1 MTSLAEQLKR
11 LALPQNDP
19 SLLDRSE
26 VASLLFTCKE
36 AATIDRDTFFAIGC
50 TGLEELMGIDP
61 SFEEFQSSL
70 FSSTSKGLERS
81 VQTKAVNQQL
91 NKSISL
97 FLIHLSPYFMLKP
110 AQKCLEWL
118 IHRFHIHLYNQD
130 SLIGCVL
137 PYHETNL
144 FVRVIQLLDIKNPTH
159 KWHWMDPIRKP
170 GVPLAR
176 GTVITHCYKDLDFM
190 DFICRLVAKSVKVFS
205 ECPSN
210 SAQLRVLLVF
220 YASTIVS
227 ALGAAEKITDT
238 MVSLLLPYVQKGLK
252 SSVQDYR
259 AATYMIIC
267 QMTVKVTVETSLVH
281 SLMVQIS
288 KTLFKMPSLI
298 RDGLACLNL
307 LLQTQ
312 NGDKLGKKP
321 FNYLCETPE
330 LVALLQGLSAGY
342 DISPLLR
349 YLLPHL
355 VHTIMKSDTEEQEE
369 SEETENSI
377 YIKHL
382 QAVLETI
389 PLEKD
394 LDSLLASK
402 FLEEFISCGT
412 EIESNPTK
420 MAVLNQ
426 KILPLIRLLERKYPK
441 ALDSVLEKHLED
453 CTDEADQNLFHQ
465 FISLSLSCGKYKFLE
480 VSDTSLLLSLNHP
493 QPAVRVLALQHLKDV
508 IETSKEGFDQAFIEE
523 AIFGRLKDDNRDV
536 VMSALSS
543 LEIFR
548 KQVKPEVIVSNLLNI
563 FQKADLSKDGKYKV
577 LERAVKILVKEE
589 ILKEKKE
596 LLDAAVM
603 QLLPFMIV
611 TNANSKS
618 SDWKMAVCLLES
630 DLCSLHPLLK
640 GWPEVA
646 LEEAIKTTKS
656 AELVGVANEKI
667 ILLLSGNLTSGDPS
681 LLLQMVDDLILVAET
696 ESDSVRQ
703 KVTTHIIGSVLVQCC
718 CNTQMKE
725 NYFPVA
731 IRIFRFLDKKIQNLR
746 TCEPAEET
754 SLNWSVETVEE
765 TLVPKDLLSAYIEKL
780 SCDETAH
787 AEESAMVLFLLKNF
801 INGLKPPLSFSK
813 EESWWNPESLNPDS
827 RDYLHLLLGL
837 FDLLVSGASEGSD
850 ALQYRALMNLL
861 FKVHLKD
868 SEVLFKFLSIL
879 WTYSYN
885 LSNQLNYEVSAMLQ
899 TQALYIGYALLES
912 QTNQKKKQLLSPSS
926 PVVISLLINLGSP
939 VSEVRRAALNCL
951 HSLRGIKESLFYP
964 VLHHLEQKTE
974 EIVSDPTYIAQ
985 IIGTLFE
992 ELETQPK
999 QKSQKKKM
1007 LEALEN
1013 ILDCVQSPIFPSYI
1027 ARNLLKILH
1036 EIHGEMVLSHLLP
1049 ALDRLLEKVSN
1060 KHEAILKDEVILLH
1074 LILGKFNE
1082 YSATLLCKNQQSL
1095 DLFIKSL
1102 HADKKIYE
1110 EIPAFQITALGQIT
1124 KPFFAALSDGMVQ
1137 QKLLKVLFD
1146 LLLNCKNPLCAQTI
1160 SSVFK
1165 GITVCAEQIV
1175 KELEPPKKTKSLAT
1189 VQQTR
1194 RQKMQQQRKPQDA
1207 ELAPETNHLS
1217 WQRVM
1222 LILELLQHKKK
1233 LRRPQALVPALFNL
1247 LSRCLEPMASEE
1259 ENMEYT
1265 KQLILSCLL
1274 NICQKLSSDGSK
1286 VPADVLDKEKF
1297 NVELIVQCIRISK
1310 MPQTHHHALLLL
1322 GAVAGMFPDKVLHNI
1337 MPIFTFMGANVL
1349 RLDDT
1354 YTFQVINKTVQ
1365 MVIPALIQD
1374 KVLHNIMPIFTFMG
1388 ANVLRL
1394 DDTYTFQ
1401 VINKTVQMVIPAL
1414 IQAED
1419 SDLSESSGGVEEV
1432 VIKIIRVF
1440 VDALPHVPE
1449 HRRLPILSQLITT
1462 VGGDKFLWVLLVLLF
1477 EQYVTKTVTATSS
1490 TDKDAVLEADTE
1502 FWISICCEFNVRS
1515 QLQSV
1520 MKIIQYLTELPENK
1534 EDDPEIKKLRTC
1546 KTKPKNQDG
1555 QLFNVESHSDKQLRH
1570 FKFLSVSFMSQL
1582 LSSQSFVKKI
1592 VEYEGREE
1600 LQELEQR
1607 LLEEVLH
1614 YINTVASS
1622 VEGNVDKPTAKFW
1635 RVLLSKCYDMLDK
1648 VNALLPTETFI
1659 PVIGG
1664 LMMNQLPSVRR
1675 KAMDLLNNKVQQRTK
1690 WQKSQ
1695 ILQLLE
1701 LVPELIAIVKCRR
1714 KEEEE
1719 EQAINRQTALFSLKL
1734 LCKGFGTENPAPF
1747 VPVLKTAIDL
1757 ISSEKEE
1764 KNVMGSALLCIAE
1777 VTCTLKAQV
1786 IPQLPRLMPALLK
1799 TLKSKKE
1806 LVSNEIYLLSAIT
1819 ALLKVAETLPH
1830 FLSPYLLECLLQ
1842 VVRLEKIVAEFGP
1855 SSQISVRVSTLKT
1868 ILATRLAPRI
1878 LLPAVT
1884 KCYSEVLHTRK
1895 NCLGPLMNILK
1906 EHIAGMEKE
1915 HLISH
1920 QPELTAF
1927 FMKVLDFRT
1936 EHAEDDLEEVG
1947 KIEAYIIDCLISM
1960 VMKLSEASFRPLFF
1974 KLFDWSK
1981 TEATLRDRLLTFH
1994 RIADCIADKLKGLF
2008 TLFAGHLVKPF
2019 AETLNQVNISKTD
2032 EAFFDSDNNTEKS
2045 CLLLQ
2050 FTMDCLHKL
2059 FLFDTQKFL
2068 SKERAETL
2076 MQPLVD
2082 QLENVLG
2089 GDEKFQERVT
2099 AHLIPCIAQFS
2110 VAMADDSLWK
2120 PLNYQILLKTRHNSP
2135 KVRFAALLALIEVA
2149 QKLKENYLVLL
2160 PESIPFLA
2168 ELMEDECEEVEQQC
2182 QKTIQQL
2189 EVILGEPLQSYF

>member
-11 LALPQNDP
+11 LALPQSDA

-26 VASLLFTCKE
+26 VASLLFNCKE
-36 AATIDRDTFFAIGC
+36 AAAIDRDTFFAIGC

-61 SFEEFQSSL
+61 AFETFQSSL
-70 FSSTSKGLERS
+70 FSSMSKGLERS
-81 VQTKAVNQQL
+81 VQSKAVNQEL
-91 NKSISL
+91 NKNISL

-137 PYHETNL
+137 PYHETKL
-144 FVRVIQLLDIKNPTH
+144 FVRVIQLLDIKSPTH

-176 GTVITHCYKDLDFM
+176 GTVVTHCYKDLDFM

-205 ECPSN
+205 EYPGN

-238 MVSLLLPYVQKGLK
+238 IVSKLLPYIQKGLK
-252 SSVQDYR
+252 SSIQDYR

-281 SLMVQIS
+281 SLMLQIS
-288 KTLFKMPSLI
+288 KTLSKVPSLV
-298 RDGLACLNL
+298 RDGVACLNL

-312 NGDKLGKKP
+312 KGDKLGKKP
-321 FNYLCETPE
+321 FNYLCKTPE
-330 LVALLQGLSAGY
+330 LVTLLQGLSADY

-349 YLLPHL
+349 YLLPHF
-355 VHTIMKSDTEEQEE
+355 VCTIMKSETEEQEE
-369 SEETENSI
+369 SEDADNQI
-377 YIKHL
+377 YIRHL
-382 QAVLETI
+382 EAILQSI

-394 LDSLLASK
+394 LDQLLASK
-402 FLEEFISCGT
+402 FLEEFISYGT
-412 EIESNPTK
+412 EIESDPTK
-420 MAVLNQ
+420 MAAVNQ

-480 VSDTSLLLSLNHP
+480 DSGTSLLLSLNHP

-508 IETSKEGFDQAFIEE
+508 FETSKEGFDQSFIE
-523 AIFGRLKDDNRDV
+523 AAVFDRLKDDNRDV
-536 VMSALSS
+536 VMSALGS
-543 LEIFR
+543 LDVFR
-548 KQVKPEVIVSNLLNI
+548 KQVNPEILVSSLLNI
-563 FQKADLSKDGKYKV
+563 FQRADLSKDGKWYKV
-577 LERAVKILVKEE
+577 LERAVNILVKEE
-589 ILKEKKE
+589 VLKEKKE
-596 LLDAAVM
+596 LLDEAVM
-603 QLLPFMIV
+603 RLLPFMLI

-618 SDWKMAVCLLES
+618 SDWKMAVCLSES

-640 GWPEVA
+640 GWPEA
-646 LEEAIKTTKS
+646 LEEAIKSSKS
-656 AELVGVANEKI
+656 AELIGVASKKMVQLFSENMA
-667 ILLLSGNLTSGDPS
+667 SGYPAS
-681 LLLQMVDDLILVAET
+681 LLQMVDDLVLVAET

-703 KVTTHIIGSVLVQCC
+703 KVATHIIGSVLVQCC
-718 CNTQMKE
+718 CNTQVKE
-725 NYFPVA
+725 SYLSMA
-731 IRIFRFLDKKIQNLR
+731 IKVFCFLDKKIKNLR
-746 TCEPAEET
+746 SCDAAEET
-754 SLNWSVETVEE
+754 PLNWSVETTEE
-765 TLVPKDLLSAYIEKL
+765 TLVPKDLLTAYIEKL
-780 SCDETAH
+780 NSDQTAH
-787 AEESAMVLFLLKNF
+787 AEESAMLLFLLKNF
-801 INGLKPPLSFSK
+801 INGLKPPLSFPK
-813 EESWWNPESLNPDS
+813 EETWWNPESLNQDS
-827 RDYLHLLLGL
+827 KDYLHLLLGL
-837 FDLLVSGASEGSD
+837 FDLLVCGASEGSD
-850 ALQYRALMNLL
+850 AVQYRALMNLL
-861 FKVHLKD
+861 LKVHLKD
-868 SEVLFKFLSIL
+868 SEYFFKFLSIL

-885 LSNQLNYEVSAMLQ
+885 LSNHLNYEVSAMLQ

-912 QTNQKKKQLLSPSS
+912 QTYQKKKQLLSPSS

-951 HSLRGIKESLFYP
+951 HSMRGVKESLFHP
-964 VLHHLEQKTE
+964 VLQHLEQKTE
-974 EIVSDPTYIAQ
+974 EIISDPTYITQ
-985 IIGTLFE
+985 IMESLFE

-999 QKSQKKKM
+999 QKSQKKKL
-1007 LEALEN
+1007 LEPLES
-1013 ILDCVQSPIFPSYI
+1013 ILDCVQNPVFPSYI

-1036 EIHGEMVLSHLLP
+1036 EVHGEMILSHLLP
-1049 ALDRLLEKVSN
+1049 ALDRLLEKVFE
-1060 KHEAILKDEVILLH
+1060 KPEAMLKDEVILLH

-1102 HADKKIYE
+1102 HAAKKIYE
-1110 EIPAFQITALGQIT
+1110 EIPPFQITALGQIT
-1124 KPFFAALSDGMVQ
+1124 KPFFAAVSDGMVQ
-1137 QKLLKVLFD
+1137 QKLLKILFD

-1165 GITVCAEQIV
+1165 GISVCAEQIV
-1175 KELEPPKKTKSLAT
+1175 RELELPEKTKSPAT

-1207 ELAPETNHLS
+1207 ELALETSHFS

-1233 LRRPQALVPALFNL
+1233 LKRPQALVPVLFNL
-1247 LSRCLEPMASEE
+1247 LSRCLEPTASEE

-1274 NICQKLSSDGSK
+1274 NVCQKLSSDGSK
-1286 VPADVLDKEKF
+1286 IPADVLDKEKF

-1365 MVIPALIQD
+1365 MVIPALIQ
-1374 KVLHNIMPIFTFMG
+1374 
-1388 ANVLRL
+1388 
-1394 DDTYTFQ
+1394 
-1401 VINKTVQMVIPAL
+1401 
-1414 IQAED
+1414 AED
-1419 SDLSESSGGVEEV
+1419 SDLSESSGSVEEV

-1449 HRRLPILSQLITT
+1449 HRRLPILTQLITT
-1462 VGGDKFLWVLLVLLF
+1462 VGGDRFLWVLLVLLF
-1477 EQYVTKTVTATSS
+1477 EQYVTKTVTAASS

-1515 QLQSV
+1515 QFQSM
-1520 MKIIQYLTELPENK
+1520 MKIIQYLAELPENK
-1534 EDDPEIKKLRTC
+1534 EDDPGPKQSRTC
-1546 KTKPKNQDG
+1546 KTKLKSQDG

-1582 LSSQSFVKKI
+1582 LSSQSFVKQI
-1592 VEYEGREE
+1592 VECDETEE

-1607 LLEEVLH
+1607 LLEDVLR

-1635 RVLLSKCYDMLDK
+1635 RVLLSKSYDMLDK

-1659 PVIGG
+1659 PVIRG
-1664 LMMNQLPSVRR
+1664 LMTNQLPSVRR

-1701 LVPELIAIVKCRR
+1701 LIPELIAIVHCKR

-1734 LCKGFGTENPAPF
+1734 LCKGFGTENPVPF
-1747 VPVLKTAIDL
+1747 IPVLKTAIDL

-1764 KNVMGSALLCIAE
+1764 RNVMGSALLCIAE
-1777 VTCTLKAQV
+1777 VTCTLKAQA

-1799 TLKSKKE
+1799 TLKNKKE

-1819 ALLKVAETLPH
+1819 ALLKVAETLAH
-1830 FLSPYLLECLLQ
+1830 FLSPYLLDCLLQ
-1842 VVRLEKIVAEFGP
+1842 IVRLEKIAVEFGP
-1855 SSQISVRVSTLKT
+1855 TSQISLRVTSLKT

-1884 KCYSEVLHTRK
+1884 KCYSEVANTRK
-1895 NCLGPLMNILK
+1895 NCLGSLMNILK
-1906 EHIAGMEKE
+1906 EHIVVMEKE
-1915 HLISH
+1915 NLISH
-1920 QPELTAF
+1920 QSELTAF
-1927 FMKVLDFRT
+1927 FMKALDFRT
-1936 EHAEDDLEEVG
+1936 EHAQDDLEEVG
-1947 KIEAYIIDCLISM
+1947 KTEACIIDCLLSM

-1974 KLFDWSK
+1974 KLFDWSR
-1981 TEATLRDRLLTFH
+1981 TESTLKDRLLTFH

-2032 EAFFDSDNNTEKS
+2032 EAFFDSENTTEKS

-2050 FTMDCLHKL
+2050 FTLDCLYKL

-2076 MQPLVD
+2076 MMPLVD
-2082 QLENVLG
+2082 QLENMLG
-2089 GDEKFQERVT
+2089 GDETFQERVT

-2120 PLNYQILLKTRHNSP
+2120 PLNYQILLKMRHSSAKMN
-2135 KVRFAALLALIEVA
+2135 VR
-2149 QKLKENYLVLL
+2149 KLKSSVRRQFNNWKSFWENHYKAT
-2160 PESIPFLA
+2160 SKIIPFIFRFCWNGVSFTHA
-2168 ELMEDECEEVEQQC
+2168 SVRSKPPD
-2182 QKTIQQL
+2182 
-2189 EVILGEPLQSYF
+2189 

>member
-11 LALPQNDP
+11 LALPQTDP
-19 SLLDRSE
+19 SLLSRSE
-26 VASLLFTCKE
+26 AASLLFSSKE
-36 AATIDRDTFFAIGC
+36 AAGIDRDTFFAIGC

-61 SFEEFQSSL
+61 SFEVFQSSL
-70 FSSTSKGLERS
+70 FSSVSKGLERS
-81 VQTKAVNQQL
+81 VQSKAVNQEL
-91 NKSISL
+91 NKNISL

-137 PYHETNL
+137 PYHETKL
-144 FVRVIQLLDIKNPTH
+144 FVRVIQLLDIKSPTH

-190 DFICRLVAKSVKVFS
+190 DFICRLAAKSVKVFS
-205 ECPSN
+205 ECPGN

-238 MVSLLLPYVQKGLK
+238 MVSMLLPYIQKGLK

-281 SLMVQIS
+281 SLMLQIS
-288 KTLFKMPSLI
+288 KTLSKLPSLA
-298 RDGLACLNL
+298 RDGVACLNL

-312 NGDKLGKKP
+312 KGDKLGKKP
-321 FNYLCETPE
+321 FNYLCKTPE
-330 LVALLQGLSAGY
+330 MITILQGLSAGY

-355 VHTIMKSDTEEQEE
+355 VCTVMRSDTEEQEE
-369 SEETENSI
+369 SEETENQI
-377 YIKHL
+377 YIRHL
-382 QAVLETI
+382 EAIIQSI

-394 LDSLLASK
+394 LDHLLASK

-412 EIESNPTK
+412 EMESDPTK
-420 MAVLNQ
+420 MAALNQ
-426 KILPLIRLLERKYPK
+426 KMLPLIRLLERKYPK

-453 CTDEADQNLFHQ
+453 CADEADQNLFHQ

-480 VSDTSLLLSLNHP
+480 DSDTSLLLSLNHP

-508 IETSKEGFDQAFIEE
+508 IETSKEGFDQSFIEE

-548 KQVKPEVIVSNLLNI
+548 EQVNPEVVVSSLLNI
-563 FQKADLSKDGKYKV
+563 FQRADLSKDGKWYVYAFFQYKV
-577 LERAVKILVKEE
+577 LERATKILVKEE

-596 LLDAAVM
+596 LLDEAVM
-603 QLLPFMIV
+603 RLLPFMVI
-611 TNANSKS
+611 TNTNSKS
-618 SDWKMAVCLLES
+618 SDWKMTICLSES

-640 GWPEVA
+640 GWPED
-646 LEEAIKTTKS
+646 LEEAIKSSKS
-656 AELVGVANEKI
+656 AELIGVANKKM
-667 ILLLSGNLTSGDPS
+667 ILLFSKNMISGDSS

-725 NYFPVA
+725 SYFSVA
-731 IRIFRFLDKKIQNLR
+731 IRVFRFLDKKIKSLR
-746 TCEPAEET
+746 ACDPAEET
-754 SLNWSVETVEE
+754 PLNWSVETTEE
-765 TLVPKDLLSAYIEKL
+765 TLVPNDLLTAYIEKL
-780 SCDETAH
+780 NSDQAAY
-787 AEESAMVLFLLKNF
+787 AEESAMFLFLLKNF
-801 INGLKPPLSFSK
+801 ISGLKPPLSFSK
-813 EESWWNPESLNPDS
+813 EETWWNPESLNQDS
-827 RDYLHLLLGL
+827 QDYLHLLLGL
-837 FDLLVSGASEGSD
+837 FDLLVCGASEGSN

-861 FKVHLKD
+861 LKVHLKD
-868 SEVLFKFLSIL
+868 SEILFKFLSIL
-879 WTYSYN
+879 WTHSYN
-885 LSNQLNYEVSAMLQ
+885 LSNHLNYEVSAMLQ

-912 QTNQKKKQLLSPSS
+912 QTYQKKKQLLSPSS
-926 PVVISLLINLGSP
+926 PVVVSLLINLGSP

-951 HSLRGIKESLFYP
+951 HSLRGIKESVFHP
-964 VLHHLEQKTE
+964 VLQHLEQKTE
-974 EIVSDPTYIAQ
+974 EIISDPTYITQ
-985 IIGTLFE
+985 VMEGLFE

-999 QKSQKKKM
+999 QKSQKKK
-1007 LEALEN
+1007 LSEALES
-1013 ILDCVQSPIFPSYI
+1013 ILDSIQNPIFPSYI
-1027 ARNLLKILH
+1027 ARHLMKILR
-1036 EIHGEMVLSHLLP
+1036 EVHGEMILSHLLP
-1049 ALDRLLEKVSN
+1049 ALDRLLEKVFQ
-1060 KHEAILKDEVILLH
+1060 KPEAMLKDEVVLLH
-1074 LILGKFNE
+1074 LILGQFNE
-1082 YSATLLCKNQQSL
+1082 YSATLLCKNEQSL
-1095 DLFIKSL
+1095 NLFIKSL
-1102 HADKKIYE
+1102 HAAKKIYE
-1110 EIPAFQITALGQIT
+1110 EIPPFQITALGQIT
-1124 KPFFAALSDGMVQ
+1124 KPFFAAVSDGMVQ

-1165 GITVCAEQIV
+1165 GISVCAEQIV
-1175 KELEPPKKTKSLAT
+1175 RELEPPEKAKGLGT

-1207 ELAPETNHLS
+1207 ELAPETSHFS

-1233 LRRPQALVPALFNL
+1233 LRRPQALVPTLFNL
-1247 LSRCLEPMASEE
+1247 LSRCLEPLASEE

-1274 NICQKLSSDGSK
+1274 NICQKLSSEGSK
-1286 VPADVLDKEKF
+1286 IPADILDKEKF
-1297 NVELIVQCIRISK
+1297 NVEVIVQCIRISK

-1365 MVIPALIQD
+1365 MVIPALIQ
-1374 KVLHNIMPIFTFMG
+1374 
-1388 ANVLRL
+1388 
-1394 DDTYTFQ
+1394 
-1401 VINKTVQMVIPAL
+1401 
-1414 IQAED
+1414 AED
-1419 SDLSESSGGVEEV
+1419 SDLSESSGSVEEV
-1432 VIKIIRVF
+1432 VIKIVRVF

-1449 HRRLPILSQLITT
+1449 HRRLPILAQLITT

-1502 FWISICCEFNVRS
+1502 FWISICCEFNVQS
-1515 QLQSV
+1515 QFESM
-1520 MKIIQYLTELPENK
+1520 MKIIQYLTGLPENK
-1534 EDDPEIKKLRTC
+1534 EDDPGPKKSRTC
-1546 KTKPKNQDG
+1546 KTKLKNQDG

-1582 LSSQSFVKKI
+1582 LSSQCFVKKI
-1592 VEYEGREE
+1592 VECEETEE
-1600 LQELEQR
+1600 LQKLEQR

-1635 RVLLSKCYDMLDK
+1635 RVLLNKSYDMLDK

-1659 PVIGG
+1659 PVIRG
-1664 LMMNQLPSVRR
+1664 LMTNQLPSVRR
-1675 KAMDLLNNKVQQRTK
+1675 KAMELLNNKVQQRTK

-1701 LVPELIAIVKCRR
+1701 LVPELIAIVQCKR

-1734 LCKGFGTENPAPF
+1734 LCKGFGTENPLPF

-1777 VTCTLKAQV
+1777 VTCTLKAQA

-1799 TLKSKKE
+1799 TLKNKKE

-1830 FLSPYLLECLLQ
+1830 FLSPYLLDCLLQ
-1842 VVRLEKIVAEFGP
+1842 VVRLEKIVVEFGP
-1855 SSQISVRVSTLKT
+1855 SSQISLRVTSLKT

-1884 KCYSEVLHTRK
+1884 KCYSEVANTRK

-1906 EHIAGMEKE
+1906 EHIVCMEKE
-1915 HLISH
+1915 HLTSH
-1920 QPELTAF
+1920 QSELTAF
-1927 FMKVLDFRT
+1927 FMRALDFRT

-1947 KIEAYIIDCLISM
+1947 KTEAYIIDCLISM

-1981 TEATLRDRLLTFH
+1981 TESTLKDRLLTFH

-2032 EAFFDSDNNTEKS
+2032 EAFFDSENSTEKS

-2076 MQPLVD
+2076 MMPLVD
-2082 QLENVLG
+2082 QLENMLG

-2120 PLNYQILLKTRHNSP
+2120 PLNYQILLKMRHSSA
-2135 KVRFAALLALIEVA
+2135 KVRFAALLALVEVA

-2182 QKTIQQL
+2182 QKTIHQL

>member
-70 FSSTSKGLERS
+70 FSSTSKALERS

-91 NKSISL
+91 NKNISL

-118 IHRFHIHLYNQD
+118 IQRFHIHLYNQD

-144 FVRVIQLLDIKNPTH
+144 FVRVIQLLDIKSPTH

-205 ECPSN
+205 ECPGN
-210 SAQLRVLLVF
+210 TAQLRVLLVF

-288 KTLFKMPSLI
+288 KTLFKVPSLI

-321 FNYLCETPE
+321 FNYLCKSPE
-330 LVALLQGLSAGY
+330 VVTLLQGLSTGY
-342 DISPLLR
+342 DMSPLLR

-355 VHTIMKSDTEEQEE
+355 VHTIEQEE
-369 SEETENSI
+369 SEETENDI

-382 QAVLETI
+382 QAILEI
-389 PLEKD
+389 DFSSFPY
-394 LDSLLASK
+394 
-402 FLEEFISCGT
+402 
-412 EIESNPTK
+412 
-420 MAVLNQ
+420 AVL
-426 KILPLIRLLERKYPK
+426 RLLLIILMVLSFGRYPK

-453 CTDEADQNLFHQ
+453 CTDEAAQNLFHQ

-480 VSDTSLLLSLNHP
+480 DSDTSLLLSLNHP

-543 LEIFR
+543 LETFR
-548 KQVKPEVIVSNLLNI
+548 EQVNPEVIVSSLLNI
-563 FQKADLSKDGKYKV
+563 FKKADLSKDGKWYKV

-603 QLLPFMIV
+603 QLLPFMII

-618 SDWKMAVCLLES
+618 SDCKMAVCLSES

-640 GWPEVA
+640 GWPEA
-646 LEEAIKTTKS
+646 LEEAIKSTKS
-656 AELVGVANEKI
+656 ADLVGVANEKI

-681 LLLQMVDDLILVAET
+681 LLLQMVDDLLLVAET

-703 KVTTHIIGSVLVQCC
+703 RVTTHIIASVLVQCC

-731 IRIFRFLDKKIQNLR
+731 IRVFRFLDKKIQNLR
-746 TCEPAEET
+746 TCEPI
-754 SLNWSVETVEE
+754 SQVYC
-765 TLVPKDLLSAYIEKL
+765 PLLTRDV
-780 SCDETAH
+780 C
-787 AEESAMVLFLLKNF
+787 FLLVSEGVPMHLLCLNYF
-801 INGLKPPLSFSK
+801 FHFL
-813 EESWWNPESLNPDS
+813 EESWWNPESLHQDS
-827 RDYLHLLLGL
+827 QDYLHLLLGL
-837 FDLLVSGASEGSD
+837 FDLLVSGASERSN
-850 ALQYRALMNLL
+850 ALHMSHQLL
-861 FKVHLKD
+861 QGCINFK
-868 SEVLFKFLSIL
+868 E
-879 WTYSYN
+879 
-885 LSNQLNYEVSAMLQ
+885 
-899 TQALYIGYALLES
+899 
-912 QTNQKKKQLLSPSS
+912 NQKNGQQLIGVDASSGTATVKFSALTLLCSFPPSLLLA
-926 PVVISLLINLGSP
+926 VVISLLINLASP

-951 HSLRGIKESLFYP
+951 HSLRGIKESLFHP
-964 VLHHLEQKTE
+964 VLQHLEQKTE
-974 EIVSDPTYIAQ
+974 EIISDPTYIAQ
-985 IIGTLFE
+985 IMGTLFE

-999 QKSQKKKM
+999 QKSQKKKL

-1027 ARNLLKILH
+1027 ARNLMKILH

-1049 ALDRLLEKVSN
+1049 ALDRLLEKVFN
-1060 KHEAILKDEVILLH
+1060 KPEAMLKDEVILLH

-1082 YSATLLCKNQQSL
+1082 YSATLLCKDQQSL

-1102 HADKKIYE
+1102 HAAKKIYE
-1110 EIPAFQITALGQIT
+1110 EIPPFQITALGQIT
-1124 KPFFAALSDGMVQ
+1124 KPFFAAVSDGMVQ
-1137 QKLLKVLFD
+1137 RKLLKVLFD

-1165 GITVCAEQIV
+1165 GVSVCAEQIV
-1175 KELEPPKKTKSLAT
+1175 RELEPPEKTKSLAT

-1207 ELAPETNHLS
+1207 ELAAETRPFS

-1274 NICQKLSSDGSK
+1274 NICQRLSSDGSK
-1286 VPADVLDKEKF
+1286 VPADILDKEKF

-1374 KVLHNIMPIFTFMG
+1374 
-1388 ANVLRL
+1388 
-1394 DDTYTFQ
+1394 
-1401 VINKTVQMVIPAL
+1401 
-1414 IQAED
+1414 
-1419 SDLSESSGGVEEV
+1419 SDLSESSGGVQEV

-1515 QLQSV
+1515 QFQSM

-1534 EDDPEIKKLRTC
+1534 EGNHKTEP
-1546 KTKPKNQDG
+1546 TKPKNQEG

-1570 FKFLSVSFMSQL
+1570 LKFLSVSFMSQL

-1592 VEYEGREE
+1592 VEYEETEE

-1695 ILQLLE
+1695 VRQRLLE
-1701 LVPELIAIVKCRR
+1701 LVPELIAIVTCRR

-1777 VTCTLKAQV
+1777 VTCTLKAQA

-1806 LVSNEIYLLSAIT
+1806 LVSNEIYLLSAVT

-1855 SSQISVRVSTLKT
+1855 SSQISVRVAALKT

-1884 KCYSEVLHTRK
+1884 NPQKYWEK

-1927 FMKVLDFRT
+1927 FMKVLNFRT

-1947 KIEAYIIDCLISM
+1947 RIEAYIIDCLISM

-2059 FLFDTQKFL
+2059 FLFDTQKFV

>member
-11 LALPQNDP
+11 LALPQTDP
-19 SLLDRSE
+19 SLLNRSE
-26 VASLLFTCKE
+26 AASLLFSSKE
-36 AATIDRDTFFAIGC
+36 AAGIDRDTFFAIGLFTVWFGLLSEDDTYQYSKEIGYAGC

-61 SFEEFQSSL
+61 SFEVFQSSL
-70 FSSTSKGLERS
+70 FSSVSKGLERS
-81 VQTKAVNQQL
+81 VQSKAVNQEL
-91 NKSISL
+91 NKNISL

-137 PYHETNL
+137 PYHETKL
-144 FVRVIQLLDIKNPTH
+144 FVRVIQLLDIKSPTH
-159 KWHWMDPIRKP
+159 KWHWMDPIR
-170 GVPLAR
+170 
-176 GTVITHCYKDLDFM
+176 
-190 DFICRLVAKSVKVFS
+190 VFS
-205 ECPSN
+205 ECPGN

-238 MVSLLLPYVQKGLK
+238 IVSMLLPYIQKGLK

-281 SLMVQIS
+281 SLMLQIS
-288 KTLFKMPSLI
+288 KTLSKVPSLA
-298 RDGLACLNL
+298 RDGVACLNL

-312 NGDKLGKKP
+312 KGDKLGKKP
-321 FNYLCETPE
+321 FNYLCKTPE
-330 LVALLQGLSAGY
+330 LVTILQGLSAVY

-355 VHTIMKSDTEEQEE
+355 VCTVMRSETEEQEE
-369 SEETENSI
+369 SEETENQI
-377 YIKHL
+377 YIRHL
-382 QAVLETI
+382 EAIIQSI

-394 LDSLLASK
+394 LDHLLASK

-412 EIESNPTK
+412 EIESDPTK
-420 MAVLNQ
+420 TAALNQ
-426 KILPLIRLLERKYPK
+426 KMLPLIRLLERKYPK

-453 CTDEADQNLFHQ
+453 CADEADQNLFHQ
-465 FISLSLSCGKYKFLE
+465 FISLSLSCGKYK
-480 VSDTSLLLSLNHP
+480 
-493 QPAVRVLALQHLKDV
+493 
-508 IETSKEGFDQAFIEE
+508 EGFDQSFIEE

-536 VMSALSS
+536 VMSALNS

-548 KQVKPEVIVSNLLNI
+548 KQVNPEVVVSSLLNI
-563 FQKADLSKDGKYKV
+563 FQRADLSKDGKWYKV
-577 LERAVKILVKEE
+577 LERATKILVKEE

-596 LLDAAVM
+596 LLDEAVM
-603 QLLPFMIV
+603 RLLPFMVI
-611 TNANSKS
+611 TNTNSKS
-618 SDWKMAVCLLES
+618 SDWKMAICLSES

-640 GWPEVA
+640 GWPED
-646 LEEAIKTTKS
+646 LDEAIKSSKS
-656 AELVGVANEKI
+656 AELIGVANKKM
-667 ILLLSGNLTSGDPS
+667 ILLFSKNMTSGDSS

-696 ESDSVRQ
+696 ESNSVRQ

-725 NYFPVA
+725 SYFSVA
-731 IRIFRFLDKKIQNLR
+731 IRVFHFLDKKIKNLR
-746 TCEPAEET
+746 ACDPAEET
-754 SLNWSVETVEE
+754 PLNWSVETTEE
-765 TLVPKDLLSAYIEKL
+765 TLVPNDLLTAYIEKL
-780 SCDETAH
+780 NSDQAAY
-787 AEESAMVLFLLKNF
+787 AEESAMFLFLLKDF
-801 INGLKPPLSFSK
+801 INGLKPPLSFSN
-813 EESWWNPESLNPDS
+813 EETSWNPESLNQDS
-827 RDYLHLLLGL
+827 QDYLHLLLGL
-837 FDLLVSGASEGSD
+837 FELLVCGASEGSN

-861 FKVHLKD
+861 LKVHLKD
-868 SEVLFKFLSIL
+868 SEILFKFLSIL
-879 WTYSYN
+879 WTHSYN

-912 QTNQKKKQLLSPSS
+912 QTYQKKKQLLSPSS

-951 HSLRGIKESLFYP
+951 HSLRGIKESVFHP
-964 VLHHLEQKTE
+964 VLQHLEQKTE
-974 EIVSDPTYIAQ
+974 EIISDPAYITQ
-985 IIGTLFE
+985 VMEGLFE

-999 QKSQKKKM
+999 QKSQKKK
-1007 LEALEN
+1007 LSEALES
-1013 ILDCVQSPIFPSYI
+1013 ILDCVQNPIFPSYI
-1027 ARNLLKILH
+1027 ARHLMKILR
-1036 EIHGEMVLSHLLP
+1036 EVHGEMILSHLLP
-1049 ALDRLLEKVSN
+1049 ALDRLLEKVF
-1060 KHEAILKDEVILLH
+1060 KKPEAMLKDEVVLLH

-1082 YSATLLCKNQQSL
+1082 YSATLLCKNEQSL

-1102 HADKKIYE
+1102 HAAKKIYE
-1110 EIPAFQITALGQIT
+1110 EIPPFQITALGQIT
-1124 KPFFAALSDGMVQ
+1124 KPFFAAVSDGMVQ

-1165 GITVCAEQIV
+1165 GISVCAEQIV
-1175 KELEPPKKTKSLAT
+1175 RELEPPEKTKGLGT

-1207 ELAPETNHLS
+1207 ELAPEPSHFS

-1233 LRRPQALVPALFNL
+1233 LRRPQALVPPLFNL
-1247 LSRCLEPMASEE
+1247 LSRCLEPMVSEE

-1286 VPADVLDKEKF
+1286 IPADIIDKEKF
-1297 NVELIVQCIRISK
+1297 NVEVIVQCIRISK

-1365 MVIPALIQD
+1365 MVIPALIQ
-1374 KVLHNIMPIFTFMG
+1374 
-1388 ANVLRL
+1388 
-1394 DDTYTFQ
+1394 
-1401 VINKTVQMVIPAL
+1401 
-1414 IQAED
+1414 AED
-1419 SDLSESSGGVEEV
+1419 SDLSESSGSVEEV
-1432 VIKIIRVF
+1432 VIKIVRVF

-1449 HRRLPILSQLITT
+1449 HRRLPILAQLITT

-1502 FWISICCEFNVRS
+1502 FWISICCEFNVQS
-1515 QLQSV
+1515 QFQSM

-1534 EDDPEIKKLRTC
+1534 ENDPGPKKSRTC
-1546 KTKPKNQDG
+1546 KTKLKNQDG

-1592 VEYEGREE
+1592 VECEETEE
-1600 LQELEQR
+1600 LQKLEQR

-1635 RVLLSKCYDMLDK
+1635 RVLLNKSYDMLDK

-1659 PVIGG
+1659 PVIRG
-1664 LMMNQLPSVRR
+1664 LMTNQLPSVRR
-1675 KAMDLLNNKVQQRTK
+1675 KAMELLNNKVQQRTK

-1701 LVPELIAIVKCRR
+1701 LVPELIAIVQCKR

-1734 LCKGFGTENPAPF
+1734 LCKGFGTENPLPF
-1747 VPVLKTAIDL
+1747 VPVLRTAIDL

-1777 VTCTLKAQV
+1777 VTCTLKAQA

-1799 TLKSKKE
+1799 TLKNKKE
-1806 LVSNEIYLLSAIT
+1806 LVSNEIYLLSAVT

-1830 FLSPYLLECLLQ
+1830 FLSPYLLDCLLQ
-1842 VVRLEKIVAEFGP
+1842 VVRLEKIVVEFGP
-1855 SSQISVRVSTLKT
+1855 SSQISLRVTSLKT

-1884 KCYSEVLHTRK
+1884 KCYSEVANTRK
-1895 NCLGPLMNILK
+1895 
-1906 EHIAGMEKE
+1906 
-1915 HLISH
+1915 
-1920 QPELTAF
+1920 
-1927 FMKVLDFRT
+1927 
-1936 EHAEDDLEEVG
+1936 DDLEEVG
-1947 KIEAYIIDCLISM
+1947 KTEAYIIDCLISM

-1981 TEATLRDRLLTFH
+1981 TESTLKDRLLTFH

-2032 EAFFDSDNNTEKS
+2032 EAFFDSENSTEKS

-2076 MQPLVD
+2076 MMPLVD
-2082 QLENVLG
+2082 Q
-2089 GDEKFQERVT
+2089 
-2099 AHLIPCIAQFS
+2099 
-2110 VAMADDSLWK
+2110 
-2120 PLNYQILLKTRHNSP
+2120 
-2135 KVRFAALLALIEVA
+2135 VRFAALLALVEVA

-2182 QKTIQQL
+2182 QKTIHQL

>member
-19 SLLDRSE
+19 SLLNRSE
-26 VASLLFTCKE
+26 VASLLFSCKE
-36 AATIDRDTFFAIGC
+36 AASIDRDTFFAIGC

-61 SFEEFQSSL
+61 SFEVFQSSL

-81 VQTKAVNQQL
+81 VQSKAVNQQL
-91 NKSISL
+91 NKNISL

-137 PYHETNL
+137 PYHETKL
-144 FVRVIQLLDIKNPTH
+144 FVRVIQLLNIKSPTH

-190 DFICRLVAKSVKVFS
+190 DFICRLVAKSVKVVFS
-205 ECPSN
+205 ECPGN

-238 MVSLLLPYVQKGLK
+238 IVSMLLPYIQKGLK
-252 SSVQDYR
+252 SSIQDYR

-267 QMTVKVTVETSLVH
+267 QLTVKVTVETSLVH
-281 SLMVQIS
+281 SLMLQIS
-288 KTLFKMPSLI
+288 KTLSKVPSLV
-298 RDGLACLNL
+298 RDGVACLNL

-312 NGDKLGKKP
+312 KGDKLGKKP
-321 FNYLCETPE
+321 FNYLCKTPE
-330 LVALLQGLSAGY
+330 LVTLLQGLSAGY

-355 VHTIMKSDTEEQEE
+355 VCTVMKSDMEEQEE
-369 SEETENSI
+369 SEETENPI
-377 YIKHL
+377 YMRHL
-382 QAVLETI
+382 EAILQSI

-394 LDSLLASK
+394 LDHLLASK
-402 FLEEFISCGT
+402 FLEEFISYGT

-420 MAVLNQ
+420 MAALNQ
-426 KILPLIRLLERKYPK
+426 KMLPLIRLLERKYPK

-480 VSDTSLLLSLNHP
+480 DSDTSLLLSLNHP

-508 IETSKEGFDQAFIEE
+508 IETSKEGFDQSFIEE

-536 VMSALSS
+536 VTSALSS

-548 KQVKPEVIVSNLLNI
+548 KQVNPEVVVSSLLNI
-563 FQKADLSKDGKYKV
+563 FQRADLSKDGKWYVCAFFQYKV
-577 LERAVKILVKEE
+577 LERAIKILVKEE

-596 LLDAAVM
+596 LLDEAVM
-603 QLLPFMIV
+603 RLLPFMVI

-618 SDWKMAVCLLES
+618 SDWKMAVYLSES

-640 GWPEVA
+640 GWPEA
-646 LEEAIKTTKS
+646 LEEAIKSSKS
-656 AELVGVANEKI
+656 AELIGVANKSM
-667 ILLLSGNLTSGDPS
+667 ILLFSKNMTSGDPS
-681 LLLQMVDDLILVAET
+681 LLLQMVDDLILVAEM

-703 KVTTHIIGSVLVQCC
+703 KVTSHIIGSVLVQCC
-718 CNTQMKE
+718 CSTQMKE
-725 NYFPVA
+725 SYFSVA
-731 IRIFRFLDKKIQNLR
+731 IRVFRFLDKKIKDLR
-746 TCEPAEET
+746 ACDPAEET
-754 SLNWSVETVEE
+754 PLNWSVETIEE
-765 TLVPKDLLSAYIEKL
+765 TLVPKELLTTYIEKL
-780 SCDETAH
+780 NSDQTAH
-787 AEESAMVLFLLKNF
+787 AEESAMFLFLLKNF

-813 EESWWNPESLNPDS
+813 EETWWNPESLNPDS
-827 RDYLHLLLGL
+827 QDYLHLLLGL
-837 FDLLVSGASEGSD
+837 FDLLVCGASEGSS
-850 ALQYRALMNLL
+850 AVQYRALMNLL
-861 FKVHLKD
+861 LKVHLKD

-879 WTYSYN
+879 WTYIYN
-885 LSNQLNYEVSAMLQ
+885 LSNHLNYEVNAMLQ

-912 QTNQKKKQLLSPSS
+912 QTYQKKKQLLLPSS

-939 VSEVRRAALNCL
+939 VSEVRRAALKCL
-951 HSLRGIKESLFYP
+951 HSLRGVKESLFHP
-964 VLHHLEQKTE
+964 VLQHLEQKTE
-974 EIVSDPTYIAQ
+974 EIISDPTYITQ
-985 IIGTLFE
+985 IMETLFE

-999 QKSQKKKM
+999 QKSQKKKL
-1007 LEALEN
+1007 LEALES
-1013 ILDCVQSPIFPSYI
+1013 ILDCVQNPIFPSYI
-1027 ARNLLKILH
+1027 ARNLMKILH
-1036 EIHGEMVLSHLLP
+1036 EVHGEMILSHLLP
-1049 ALDRLLEKVSN
+1049 ALDRLLEKVFQ
-1060 KHEAILKDEVILLH
+1060 KPEAMLKDEVVLLH

-1082 YSATLLCKNQQSL
+1082 YSAILLCKNQQSL

-1102 HADKKIYE
+1102 HAAKKIYE
-1110 EIPAFQITALGQIT
+1110 EIPPFQITALGQIT
-1124 KPFFAALSDGMVQ
+1124 KPFFAAMSDGMVQ
-1137 QKLLKVLFD
+1137 QKLLRVLFD

-1165 GITVCAEQIV
+1165 GISVCAEQIV
-1175 KELEPPKKTKSLAT
+1175 RELEPPEKTKSLAT

-1207 ELAPETNHLS
+1207 ELAPETSHFS

-1286 VPADVLDKEKF
+1286 IPADTLDKEKF
-1297 NVELIVQCIRISK
+1297 NVEVIVQCIRISK

-1365 MVIPALIQD
+1365 MVIPALIQ
-1374 KVLHNIMPIFTFMG
+1374 
-1388 ANVLRL
+1388 
-1394 DDTYTFQ
+1394 
-1401 VINKTVQMVIPAL
+1401 
-1414 IQAED
+1414 AED
-1419 SDLSESSGGVEEV
+1419 SDLSESSGSVEEV

-1449 HRRLPILSQLITT
+1449 HRRLPILAQLITT
-1462 VGGDKFLWVLLVLLF
+1462 VGGDKFLWVLLALLF

-1515 QLQSV
+1515 QFQSM

-1534 EDDPEIKKLRTC
+1534 EDDPGPKKSRTC
-1546 KTKPKNQDG
+1546 KTKLKNQDG

-1582 LSSQSFVKKI
+1582 LSSQSFVKKCPF
-1592 VEYEGREE
+1592 Y
-1600 LQELEQR
+1600 LLKDASFPPR

-1635 RVLLSKCYDMLDK
+1635 RVLLNKSYDMLDK

-1659 PVIGG
+1659 PVIRG
-1664 LMMNQLPSVRR
+1664 LMTNQLPSVRR
-1675 KAMDLLNNKVQQRTK
+1675 KAMDLLNNKVQQRTR

-1701 LVPELIAIVKCRR
+1701 LVPELIAIVQCKR

-1734 LCKGFGTENPAPF
+1734 LCKGFGTENPVPF
-1747 VPVLKTAIDL
+1747 GPVLKTAIDL

-1777 VTCTLKAQV
+1777 VTCTLKAQA

-1799 TLKSKKE
+1799 TLKNKKE
-1806 LVSNEIYLLSAIT
+1806 LICNEIYLLSAVT

-1830 FLSPYLLECLLQ
+1830 FLSPYLLDCLLQ
-1842 VVRLEKIVAEFGP
+1842 VVRLEKIVVEFGP
-1855 SSQISVRVSTLKT
+1855 SSQISLRVTSLKT

-1884 KCYSEVLHTRK
+1884 KCYSEVANTRK

-1906 EHIAGMEKE
+1906 EHIVGMEKE

-1920 QPELTAF
+1920 QSELTAF
-1927 FMKVLDFRT
+1927 FMKALDFRT
-1936 EHAEDDLEEVG
+1936 EHAQDDLDEVG
-1947 KIEAYIIDCLISM
+1947 KTEAYIIDCLISM

-1981 TEATLRDRLLTFH
+1981 TESTLKDRLLTFH

-2032 EAFFDSDNNTEKS
+2032 EAFFDSENSTEKS

-2050 FTMDCLHKL
+2050 FTTDCLHKL

-2076 MQPLVD
+2076 MMPLVD
-2082 QLENVLG
+2082 QLENMLG

-2120 PLNYQILLKTRHNSP
+2120 PLNYHILLKMRHTSP
-2135 KVRFAALLALIEVA
+2135 KVRFAALLTLVEVA

>member
-19 SLLDRSE
+19 SLLSRAE
-26 VASLLFTCKE
+26 AASLLFDCKE

-61 SFEEFQSSL
+61 TFEVFQHSL
-70 FSSTSKGLERS
+70 FSSMSKGLERS

-91 NKSISL
+91 NQNISL
-97 FLIHLSPYFMLKP
+97 FLTHLSPYFMLKP

-137 PYHETNL
+137 PYHETKL
-144 FVRVIQLLDIKNPTH
+144 FVRVIQLLNIKNPTH
-159 KWHWMDPIRKP
+159 KWHWLNPIR
-170 GVPLAR
+170 
-176 GTVITHCYKDLDFM
+176 
-190 DFICRLVAKSVKVFS
+190 VFS
-205 ECPSN
+205 EYPGN
-210 SAQLRVLLVF
+210 SAQLRVLLAF

-227 ALGAAEKITDT
+227 ALGAMEKITDSI
-238 MVSLLLPYVQKGLK
+238 VSMLLPYIQKGLK

-281 SLMVQIS
+281 SLMLQIS
-288 KTLFKMPSLI
+288 KTLSKVPSLA
-298 RDGLACLNL
+298 REGVACLNL

-312 NGDKLGKKP
+312 KGDNLGKKP
-321 FNYLCETPE
+321 FNYLCSNPE
-330 LVALLQGLSAGY
+330 LVTLLQGLSASY
-342 DISPLLR
+342 DLSPLLG

-355 VHTIMKSDTEEQEE
+355 VCTVIRCNTEEQEE
-369 SEETENSI
+369 SEERENNI
-377 YIKHL
+377 YIRHL
-382 QAVLETI
+382 EAILQSIT
-389 PLEKD
+389 LEKD
-394 LDSLLASK
+394 LDRLLASK
-402 FLEEFISCGT
+402 ILEEFISYGT

-420 MAVLNQ
+420 MAALNQ
-426 KILPLIRLLERKYPK
+426 KLLPLIRLLERKYPK
-441 ALDSVLEKHLED
+441 ALDSVLEEYLED
-453 CTDEADQNLFHQ
+453 VTDQADQILFHQ
-465 FISLSLSCGKYKFLE
+465 FISLSLSCSKYKFLE
-480 VSDTSLLLSLNHP
+480 DSDTSLLLSLNHP
-493 QPAVRVLALQHLKDV
+493 QPAVRVLAVQHLKDI
-508 IETSKEGFDQAFIEE
+508 IETSKEGFDQSFIEE
-523 AIFGRLKDDNRDV
+523 AIFGQLKDDNKDV
-536 VMSALSS
+536 VMSAFSA

-548 KQVKPEVIVSNLLNI
+548 KEVNPEIVVSSLLNI
-563 FQKADLSKDGKYKV
+563 FQRVDLSKDGKWYKV
-577 LERAVKILVKEE
+577 LERAIQILVKEE

-596 LLDAAVM
+596 LLNEAVM
-603 QLLPFMIV
+603 QLLPFMVI

-618 SDWKMAVCLLES
+618 SEWKMAVCLSES
-630 DLCSLHPLLK
+630 GLCLLHPLLK
-640 GWPEVA
+640 GWPEV
-646 LEEAIKTTKS
+646 LEEAIKSSKS
-656 AELVGVANEKI
+656 AELIGVVNKKM
-667 ILLLSGNLTSGDPS
+667 ILLFSENMTSGDPA
-681 LLLQMVDDLILVAET
+681 LLLQMVDGLILVAET

-703 KVTTHIIGSVLVQCC
+703 KVTAHIIGSVLVQCC
-718 CNTQMKE
+718 CNSQRKE
-725 NYFPVA
+725 SYFSVA
-731 IRIFRFLDKKIQNLR
+731 IRVFRFLDEKIRNLEG
-746 TCEPAEET
+746 CHPAEEVPP
-754 SLNWSVETVEE
+754 NWSVEVMQE
-765 TLVPKDLLSAYIEKL
+765 TLVPVDLLTAYVEKL
-780 SCDETAH
+780 SSGQIVD
-787 AEESAMVLFLLKNF
+787 AEDSAMFMFLLKSF
-801 INGLKPPLSFSK
+801 INDLKPPLSFSK
-813 EESWWNPESLNPDS
+813 EETWWNPESLNQDS
-827 RDYLHLLLGL
+827 QDYLHLLLGL
-837 FDLLVSGASEGSD
+837 FDLLVCGASEGSN
-850 ALQYRALMNLL
+850 AVQFRALMNLL
-861 FKVHLKD
+861 LKVHLED

-879 WTYSYN
+879 WTYNCN
-885 LSNQLNYEVSAMLQ
+885 LSNQLNYEVNAMLQ
-899 TQALYIGYALLES
+899 TRALYIGCALLVL
-912 QTNQKKKQLLSPSS
+912 QTYQKKKQLLSLSS

-939 VSEVRRAALNCL
+939 VSEVRRAALNCFHCL
-951 HSLRGIKESLFYP
+951 SGIKESVFHPILQN
-964 VLHHLEQKTE
+964 LEQKTE
-974 EIVSDPTYIAQ
+974 EIISDPTYITQ
-985 IIGTLFE
+985 IVGTLFVSE
-992 ELETQPK
+992 APQTK
-999 QKSQKKKM
+999 QKSQKKKS
-1007 LEALEN
+1007 LEALESL
-1013 ILDCVQSPIFPSYI
+1013 LDCVKNPICPSYV
-1027 ARNLLKILH
+1027 ARNLMKILR
-1036 EIHGEMVLSHLLP
+1036 EVHGEMILSHLLP
-1049 ALDRLLEKVSN
+1049 ALDWLLEKVL
-1060 KHEAILKDEVILLH
+1060 KEPEAMLKDEVVLLH
-1074 LILGKFNE
+1074 LILGKYNE
-1082 YSATLLCKNQQSL
+1082 HSATLLCKNRQSL

-1102 HADKKIYE
+1102 HAAKKIYE
-1110 EIPAFQITALGQIT
+1110 EIPPFQITALRQIT
-1124 KPFFAALSDGMVQ
+1124 KPFFAAVSDGTVQ

-1165 GITVCAEQIV
+1165 GISVCAEQIV
-1175 KELEPPKKTKSLAT
+1175 TELEPPEKTKSLTT

-1194 RQKMQQQRKPQDA
+1194 RQKMQQQRKLQDA
-1207 ELAPETNHLS
+1207 ELAPETSNFS

-1222 LILELLQHKKK
+1222 LVLELLQHKKK
-1233 LRRPQALVPALFNL
+1233 LKHPQALVPVLFNL
-1247 LSRCLEPMASEE
+1247 LSRCLEPLASEE

-1286 VPADVLDKEKF
+1286 IPADVLDKEKF

-1365 MVIPALIQD
+1365 MVIPALIQ
-1374 KVLHNIMPIFTFMG
+1374 
-1388 ANVLRL
+1388 
-1394 DDTYTFQ
+1394 
-1401 VINKTVQMVIPAL
+1401 
-1414 IQAED
+1414 AED
-1419 SDLSESSGGVEEV
+1419 SDLSEASGSVEEV

-1449 HRRLPILSQLITT
+1449 HRRLPILAQLIAT
-1462 VGGDKFLWVLLVLLF
+1462 VGGDRFLWVLLMLLF

-1515 QLQSV
+1515 QFQSM
-1520 MKIIQYLTELPENK
+1520 MKIIQYLTKLPENK
-1534 EDDPEIKKLRTC
+1534 EDDPGPKKSRTC
-1546 KTKPKNQDG
+1546 KMKLKNQDG

-1582 LSSQSFVKKI
+1582 LTSQSFVKKI
-1592 VEYEGREE
+1592 VECEETEE
-1600 LQELEQR
+1600 LQKLEQR

-1622 VEGNVDKPTAKFW
+1622 VEGNTDKPTAKFW
-1635 RVLLSKCYDMLDK
+1635 RVLLNKSYDMLDK

-1659 PVIGG
+1659 PVIRG
-1664 LMMNQLPSVRR
+1664 LMTNQLPSVRR
-1675 KAMDLLNNKVQQRTK
+1675 KAMDLLNNKVQQRTR

-1695 ILQLLE
+1695 IRQLLE
-1701 LVPELIAIVKCRR
+1701 LVPELIAIVQCKI
-1714 KEEEE
+1714 KEKEE

-1734 LCKGFGTENPAPF
+1734 LCKGFGTENPVPF
-1747 VPVLKTAIDL
+1747 IPVLKTAIDL

-1777 VTCTLKAQV
+1777 VTCTLKAQA

-1806 LVSNEIYLLSAIT
+1806 LISSEIYLLSAVT

-1830 FLSPYLLECLLQ
+1830 FLSPYLLDCLLQ
-1842 VVRLEKIVAEFGP
+1842 VVRLENTVVEFGP
-1855 SSQISVRVSTLKT
+1855 SSQISLRVTSLKT
-1868 ILATRLAPRI
+1868 ILATKLAPRI
-1878 LLPAVT
+1878 LLPAIT
-1884 KCYSEVLHTRK
+1884 KCYGEVASTRK

-1906 EHIAGMEKE
+1906 EHIVVMEKE

-1920 QPELTAF
+1920 QSELTAF
-1927 FMKVLDFRT
+1927 FMKALDFRT
-1936 EHAEDDLEEVG
+1936 ERAQDDLEEVG
-1947 KIEAYIIDCLISM
+1947 KTETYIIDCLISM

-1981 TEATLRDRLLTFH
+1981 TECTLKDRLLTFH
-1994 RIADCIADKLKGLF
+1994 RLADCIADKLKSLF

-2032 EAFFDSDNNTEKS
+2032 EAFFDSENGTEKS

-2059 FLFDTQKFL
+2059 FLFDTQNFL

-2076 MQPLVD
+2076 MMPLVD
-2082 QLENVLG
+2082 QLENMLG

-2120 PLNYQILLKTRHNSP
+2120 PLNYQILLKMRHTSS
-2135 KVRFAALLALIEVA
+2135 KVRFAALLALLEVA
-2149 QKLKENYLVLL
+2149 GKLKENYLVLL
-2160 PESIPFLA
+2160 PESVPFLA
-2168 ELMEDECEEVEQQC
+2168 ELMEDECEEVERQC

>member
-1 MTSLAEQLKR
+1 MTSLAQQLKR

-19 SLLDRSE
+19 SLLNRSE
-26 VASLLFTCKE
+26 VASLLFSSKE
-36 AATIDRDTFFAIGC
+36 AAGIDRDTFFAIGC

-61 SFEEFQSSL
+61 SFEVFQSSL
-70 FSSTSKGLERS
+70 FSSMSKGLERS
-81 VQTKAVNQQL
+81 VQTKAVNQEL
-91 NKSISL
+91 NKNISL

-144 FVRVIQLLDIKNPTH
+144 FVRVIQLLDIKSPTH
-159 KWHWMDPIRKP
+159 KWNWMDPIRKP

-190 DFICRLVAKSVKVFS
+190 GFICRLVAKSVKVFS
-205 ECPSN
+205 ECSGN

-220 YASTIVS
+220 YGSTIVS

-238 MVSLLLPYVQKGLK
+238 IVSMLLPYIQKGLK

-281 SLMVQIS
+281 SLMLQIS
-288 KTLFKMPSLI
+288 KTLSKVPSLA
-298 RDGLACLNL
+298 RDGMACLNL

-312 NGDKLGKKP
+312 KGDKLGKKP
-321 FNYLCETPE
+321 FNYLCKTPE
-330 LVALLQGLSAGY
+330 LVTLLQGLSSGY

-355 VHTIMKSDTEEQEE
+355 VCTVMKSDTEEQEE
-369 SEETENSI
+369 SEETENQI
-377 YIKHL
+377 YIRHL
-382 QAVLETI
+382 EAIIQSI

-394 LDSLLASK
+394 LDHLLASK
-402 FLEEFISCGT
+402 FLEEFISRGT
-412 EIESNPTK
+412 EIESDTAK
-420 MAVLNQ
+420 MAALNQ
-426 KILPLIRLLERKYPK
+426 KMLPLIRLIETKYPK
-441 ALDSVLEKHLED
+441 ALDSVLEKHLEN
-453 CTDEADQNLFHQ
+453 CTDEAEQNLFHQ

-480 VSDTSLLLSLNHP
+480 DSDTSLLLSLNHP

-508 IETSKEGFDQAFIEE
+508 IETSKEGFDQSFIEE
-523 AIFGRLKDDNRDV
+523 AIFDRLKDDNRDV
-536 VMSALSS
+536 VMSALNS

-548 KQVKPEVIVSNLLNI
+548 KQVNPEVVVSSLLNI
-563 FQKADLSKDGKYKV
+563 FQRADLSKDGKWYVCAFFQYKV
-577 LERAVKILVKEE
+577 LERAIKILDKEA

-596 LLDAAVM
+596 LLDEAVM
-603 QLLPFMIV
+603 RLLPFMVI

-618 SDWKMAVCLLES
+618 SDWKMAICLSES

-640 GWPEVA
+640 GWPED
-646 LEEAIKTTKS
+646 LEEAIKSSKS
-656 AELVGVANEKI
+656 AELIGAANKKM
-667 ILLLSGNLTSGDPS
+667 ILLFSKNLTSGDSS
-681 LLLQMVDDLILVAET
+681 LLLQMVDDLILAAET

-718 CNTQMKE
+718 CNTQME
-725 NYFPVA
+725 ESYLSVA
-731 IRIFRFLDKKIQNLR
+731 LRVFRFLDKKIKNLR
-746 TCEPAEET
+746 ACDSAQET
-754 SLNWSVETVEE
+754 PLNWSVETTEG
-765 TLVPKDLLSAYIEKL
+765 TLVPNDLLTAYVEKL
-780 SCDETAH
+780 NSDQAAY
-787 AEESAMVLFLLKNF
+787 AEESAMFLFLLKNF

-813 EESWWNPESLNPDS
+813 EETWWNPESLNQDS
-827 RDYLHLLLGL
+827 QDYLHILLGL
-837 FDLLVSGASEGSD
+837 FDLLVCRASEGSN
-850 ALQYRALMNLL
+850 AVQYRALMNLL
-861 FKVHLKD
+861 LKVHLKD
-868 SEVLFKFLSIL
+868 SEILFKFLSIL
-879 WTYSYN
+879 WTHSYN
-885 LSNQLNYEVSAMLQ
+885 LSNHLNYEVSAMLQ
-899 TQALYIGYALLES
+899 TQSLYIGYALLES
-912 QTNQKKKQLLSPSS
+912 LTYQKKKQLLSPSS

-939 VSEVRRAALNCL
+939 VSEVRRAALSCL
-951 HSLRGIKESLFYP
+951 HSLRAIKESLFHP
-964 VLHHLEQKTE
+964 VLLHLEQKTE
-974 EIVSDPTYIAQ
+974 EIISDPTYVTQ
-985 IIGTLFE
+985 IMESLFE

-999 QKSQKKKM
+999 QKSQKKK
-1007 LEALEN
+1007 LSEALES
-1013 ILDCVQSPIFPSYI
+1013 ILDCVQNPIFPSHI
-1027 ARNLLKILH
+1027 ARHSMKILH
-1036 EIHGEMVLSHLLP
+1036 EVHGEMILSHLLP
-1049 ALDRLLEKVSN
+1049 ALDRLLEKVF
-1060 KHEAILKDEVILLH
+1060 KKPEAMLKDEVVFLH

-1102 HADKKIYE
+1102 HAAKKICE
-1110 EIPAFQITALGQIT
+1110 EIPPFQITALGQIT
-1124 KPFFAALSDGMVQ
+1124 KPFFAAVSDGMVQ

-1165 GITVCAEQIV
+1165 GISVCAGQIV
-1175 KELEPPKKTKSLAT
+1175 RELEPPEKTKSLGT

-1207 ELAPETNHLS
+1207 ELAAETSHFN

-1247 LSRCLEPMASEE
+1247 LSRCLEPTASEE

-1274 NICQKLSSDGSK
+1274 NVCQKLSSDGSK
-1286 VPADVLDKEKF
+1286 IPADTLDKEKL
-1297 NVELIVQCIRISK
+1297 NVEVIVQCIRISK

-1322 GAVAGMFPDKVLHNI
+1322 AAVAGMFP
-1337 MPIFTFMGANVL
+1337 
-1349 RLDDT
+1349 
-1354 YTFQVINKTVQ
+1354 
-1365 MVIPALIQD
+1365 D

-1419 SDLSESSGGVEEV
+1419 SDLSESSGSVEEV
-1432 VIKIIRVF
+1432 VIKILRVF

-1449 HRRLPILSQLITT
+1449 HRRLPILAQLITT

-1502 FWISICCEFNVRS
+1502 FWISICCEFNVQS
-1515 QLQSV
+1515 QFQSI

-1534 EDDPEIKKLRTC
+1534 EDDPGPKKSGTC
-1546 KTKPKNQDG
+1546 KTKIKNQDG

-1582 LSSQSFVKKI
+1582 LSSQSFVEKI
-1592 VEYEGREE
+1592 VECEKTEE
-1600 LQELEQR
+1600 LQKLEQR
-1607 LLEEVLH
+1607 LLEEVLR

-1635 RVLLSKCYDMLDK
+1635 RVLLNKSYDMLDK

-1659 PVIGG
+1659 PVIRG
-1664 LMMNQLPSVRR
+1664 LMTNQLPSVRR
-1675 KAMDLLNNKVQQRTK
+1675 KAMELLNNKVQQRTK

-1701 LVPELIAIVKCRR
+1701 LVPELIVTVQCKR

-1719 EQAINRQTALFSLKL
+1719 EQAINRQTALFTLKL
-1734 LCKGFGTENPAPF
+1734 LCKGFGTENPLPF
-1747 VPVLKTAIDL
+1747 VPVLKTAIDI

-1777 VTCTLKAQV
+1777 VTSTLKAQA
-1786 IPQLPRLMPALLK
+1786 IPQLPRLMSALLK

-1830 FLSPYLLECLLQ
+1830 FLSPYLLDCLLQ
-1842 VVRLEKIVAEFGP
+1842 VVRLEKIVVEFGP
-1855 SSQISVRVSTLKT
+1855 TSQISLRITSLKT

-1884 KCYSEVLHTRK
+1884 KCYSEVANTWK

-1906 EHIAGMEKE
+1906 EHIVGMEKE
-1915 HLISH
+1915 DLIAH
-1920 QPELTAF
+1920 QSELTAL
-1927 FMKVLDFRT
+1927 FMKALDFRT

-1947 KIEAYIIDCLISM
+1947 KTEAYIIDSLISM

-1981 TEATLRDRLLTFH
+1981 TESTLKDRLLTFH
-1994 RIADCIADKLKGLF
+1994 RIADCIADRLKGLF

-2019 AETLNQVNISKTD
+2019 AETLNQVNVSKTD
-2032 EAFFDSDNNTEKS
+2032 EAFFDSENSTEKS

-2050 FTMDCLHKL
+2050 FTIDCLHKL
-2059 FLFDTQKFL
+2059 FLFDTQQFL

-2076 MQPLVD
+2076 MMPLVD
-2082 QLENVLG
+2082 QLENMLG

-2120 PLNYQILLKTRHNSP
+2120 PLNYQILLKMRHTSS
-2135 KVRFAALLALIEVA
+2135 KVRFAALLALVEVA
-2149 QKLKENYLVLL
+2149 EKLKENYLVLL

>member
-61 SFEEFQSSL
+61 SFEEFQTSL
-70 FSSTSKGLERS
+70 FSSTSKALERS

-91 NKSISL
+91 NKNISL

-144 FVRVIQLLDIKNPTH
+144 FVRVIQLLDIKSPTH
-159 KWHWMDPIRKP
+159 KWHWMDPIR
-170 GVPLAR
+170 
-176 GTVITHCYKDLDFM
+176 
-190 DFICRLVAKSVKVFS
+190 VFS
-205 ECPSN
+205 ECPGN

-227 ALGAAEKITDT
+227 ALGAAAKITDT

-288 KTLFKMPSLI
+288 KTLFKVPSLV

-312 NGDKLGKKP
+312 SGDKLGKKP
-321 FNYLCETPE
+321 FNYLCKAPE
-330 LVALLQGLSAGY
+330 LVTLLQSLSTGY
-342 DISPLLR
+342 DISPLLQ

-355 VHTIMKSDTEEQEE
+355 VHTIVKSDTEEQEE
-369 SEETENSI
+369 SEETENDI
-377 YIKHL
+377 YIEHL
-382 QAVLETI
+382 QVIIESI

-402 FLEEFISCGT
+402 FLEEFISRGT

-420 MAVLNQ
+420 MAALNQ
-426 KILPLIRLLERKYPK
+426 KILPLVRLLERKYPK

-453 CTDEADQNLFHQ
+453 CTDEAAQNLFHQ
-465 FISLSLSCGKYKFLE
+465 FISLSLSCGKY
-480 VSDTSLLLSLNHP
+480 
-493 QPAVRVLALQHLKDV
+493 
-508 IETSKEGFDQAFIEE
+508 KEGFDQAFIEE

-543 LEIFR
+543 LEIMVQIFR
-548 KQVKPEVIVSNLLNI
+548 EQVNPEVVVSSLLNI
-563 FQKADLSKDGKYKV
+563 FQKDDLSKDGKWYKV

-603 QLLPFMIV
+603 QLLPFMII

-618 SDWKMAVCLLES
+618 SDWKMAVCLSES

-640 GWPEVA
+640 GWPEA
-646 LEEAIKTTKS
+646 LGEAIKSTKS

-681 LLLQMVDDLILVAET
+681 SLLQMVDDLILVAET

-703 KVTTHIIGSVLVQCC
+703 KVTTLIIGSALVQCC
-718 CNTQMKE
+718 CNTEMKE

-731 IRIFRFLDKKIQNLR
+731 LRVFCFLDKKIQNLR

-754 SLNWSVETVEE
+754 PLNWSVETAEE
-765 TLVPKDLLSAYIEKL
+765 ILVPKDLLSAYIEKL
-780 SCDETAH
+780 NSDETAH

-801 INGLKPPLSFSK
+801 INGLKAPLSFS
-813 EESWWNPESLNPDS
+813 E
-827 RDYLHLLLGL
+827 
-837 FDLLVSGASEGSD
+837 
-850 ALQYRALMNLL
+850 
-861 FKVHLKD
+861 
-868 SEVLFKFLSIL
+868 
-879 WTYSYN
+879 
-885 LSNQLNYEVSAMLQ
+885 
-899 TQALYIGYALLES
+899 
-912 QTNQKKKQLLSPSS
+912 
-926 PVVISLLINLGSP
+926 VVISLLINLGSP

-951 HSLRGIKESLFYP
+951 HSLRGVKESLFHP
-964 VLHHLEQKTE
+964 VLQHLEQKTE

-985 IIGTLFE
+985 
-992 ELETQPK
+992 
-999 QKSQKKKM
+999 
-1007 LEALEN
+1007 
-1013 ILDCVQSPIFPSYI
+1013 
-1027 ARNLLKILH
+1027 
-1036 EIHGEMVLSHLLP
+1036 MVLSHLLP
-1049 ALDRLLEKVSN
+1049 ALDRLLEKVFN
-1060 KHEAILKDEVILLH
+1060 KPEAMLKDEVILLH

-1102 HADKKIYE
+1102 HASKKIYE
-1110 EIPAFQITALGQIT
+1110 EIPPFQITALGQIT
-1124 KPFFAALSDGMVQ
+1124 KPFFAAVSDGMVQ

-1175 KELEPPKKTKSLAT
+1175 RELEPPEKSKSLAT

-1207 ELAPETNHLS
+1207 ELAPEARPFS

-1274 NICQKLSSDGSK
+1274 NICQKLSPDGSK
-1286 VPADVLDKEKF
+1286 VPADILDKEKF

-1365 MVIPALIQD
+1365 MVIPALIQ
-1374 KVLHNIMPIFTFMG
+1374 
-1388 ANVLRL
+1388 
-1394 DDTYTFQ
+1394 
-1401 VINKTVQMVIPAL
+1401 
-1414 IQAED
+1414 AED
-1419 SDLSESSGGVEEV
+1419 SDLSESSGSVEEV

-1490 TDKDAVLEADTE
+1490 TEKDAVLEADTE

-1515 QLQSV
+1515 QFQSV

-1534 EDDPEIKKLRTC
+1534 EDDPETKKLRTC

-1592 VEYEGREE
+1592 VEYEETEE
-1600 LQELEQR
+1600 LQDLEQR

-1664 LMMNQLPSVRR
+1664 LMVNQLPSVRR

-1734 LCKGFGTENPAPF
+1734 LCKGFGTENPAP
-1747 VPVLKTAIDL
+1747 
-1757 ISSEKEE
+1757 
-1764 KNVMGSALLCIAE
+1764 
-1777 VTCTLKAQV
+1777 
-1786 IPQLPRLMPALLK
+1786 LMPALLK

-1806 LVSNEIYLLSAIT
+1806 LVSNEIYLLSAVT

-1855 SSQISVRVSTLKT
+1855 TSQISVRVAALKT

-1906 EHIAGMEKE
+1906 EHISGMEKE

-1947 KIEAYIIDCLISM
+1947 KIEAHIIDCLISM

-1981 TEATLRDRLLTFH
+1981 TETTLRDRLLTFH

-2120 PLNYQILLKTRHNSP
+2120 PLNYQILLKTRHSSP

>member
-19 SLLDRSE
+19 SLLNRSE
-26 VASLLFTCKE
+26 VASLLFSPKE
-36 AATIDRDTFFAIGC
+36 AAGIDRDTFFAIGC

-61 SFEEFQSSL
+61 SFEVFQSSL

-81 VQTKAVNQQL
+81 VQSKAVNQQL
-91 NKSISL
+91 NKNISL

-144 FVRVIQLLDIKNPTH
+144 FVRVIQLLNIKSPTH

-205 ECPSN
+205 ACPGN

-220 YASTIVS
+220 YASTVVS

-238 MVSLLLPYVQKGLK
+238 IVSMLLPYIQKGLK
-252 SSVQDYR
+252 SSIQDYR

-267 QMTVKVTVETSLVH
+267 QITVKVTVETSLVH
-281 SLMVQIS
+281 SLMLQIS
-288 KTLFKMPSLI
+288 KTLSKVPSLV

-312 NGDKLGKKP
+312 KGDKLGRKP
-321 FNYLCETPE
+321 FNYLCKTPE
-330 LVALLQGLSAGY
+330 LVTLLQGLSAGY

-355 VHTIMKSDTEEQEE
+355 VCSVMKSDTEEEEE
-369 SEETENSI
+369 SEGTDNQI
-377 YIKHL
+377 YMRHL
-382 QAVLETI
+382 EAILQSI

-394 LDSLLASK
+394 LDHLLASK
-402 FLEEFISCGT
+402 FLEEFISYGT
-412 EIESNPTK
+412 DIESNPTK
-420 MAVLNQ
+420 MAALNQ
-426 KILPLIRLLERKYPK
+426 KMLPLIRLLERKYPK
-441 ALDSVLEKHLED
+441 ALDSVLEKHLGD
-453 CTDEADQNLFHQ
+453 CTDEAGQNLFHQ

-480 VSDTSLLLSLNHP
+480 DSDTSLLLSLNHP

-508 IETSKEGFDQAFIEE
+508 IETSKEGFDQSFIEE
-523 AIFGRLKDDNRDV
+523 AIFARLKDDNRDV

-548 KQVKPEVIVSNLLNI
+548 KQVNPEVVVSSLLNI
-563 FQKADLSKDGKYKV
+563 FQRADLSKDGKWYKV
-577 LERAVKILVKEE
+577 LERAIKILVKEE

-596 LLDAAVM
+596 LLDEAVM
-603 QLLPFMIV
+603 RLLPFMVI
-611 TNANSKS
+611 TNENSKS
-618 SDWKMAVCLLES
+618 SDWKMAVCLSES
-630 DLCSLHPLLK
+630 GLCCLHPLLK
-640 GWPEVA
+640 GWPEA
-646 LEEAIKTTKS
+646 LEEAIKSSKS
-656 AELVGVANEKI
+656 AELIGVANTKM
-667 ILLLSGNLTSGDPS
+667 ILLFSKNMTSGDSS

-725 NYFPVA
+725 SYFSVA
-731 IRIFRFLDKKIQNLR
+731 IRVFHFLDKKIKNLR
-746 TCEPAEET
+746 ACDPAEET
-754 SLNWSVETVEE
+754 PLNWSVETTEE
-765 TLVPKDLLSAYIEKL
+765 TVVPKDLLTAYIEKL
-780 SCDETAH
+780 NSDQAAH
-787 AEESAMVLFLLKNF
+787 AEESAMFLFLLKNF

-813 EESWWNPESLNPDS
+813 EETWWNPESLNQDS
-827 RDYLHLLLGL
+827 QDYLHLLLGL
-837 FDLLVSGASEGSD
+837 FDLLVCGASEGSD
-850 ALQYRALMNLL
+850 AVQYRALMNLL
-861 FKVHLKD
+861 LKVHLKD
-868 SEVLFKFLSIL
+868 SEVLFEFLSIL

-885 LSNQLNYEVSAMLQ
+885 LSNHLNYEVNAMLQ

-912 QTNQKKKQLLSPSS
+912 QTYQKKKQLLSPSS

-951 HSLRGIKESLFYP
+951 HSLRGIKESLFHP
-964 VLHHLEQKTE
+964 VLQHLEQKTE
-974 EIVSDPTYIAQ
+974 EIISDPTYITQ
-985 IIGTLFE
+985 IMETLFE

-999 QKSQKKKM
+999 QKSQKKKL
-1007 LEALEN
+1007 LEALES
-1013 ILDCVQSPIFPSYI
+1013 ILDCVQNPIFPSYI
-1027 ARNLLKILH
+1027 ARNVMKILH
-1036 EIHGEMVLSHLLP
+1036 EVHGEMILSHLLP
-1049 ALDRLLEKVSN
+1049 ALDRLLEKVF
-1060 KHEAILKDEVILLH
+1060 KKPEAMLKDEVVLLH

-1082 YSATLLCKNQQSL
+1082 YSAALLCKNQQSL

-1102 HADKKIYE
+1102 HAAKKIYE
-1110 EIPAFQITALGQIT
+1110 EIPPFQITALGQIT
-1124 KPFFAALSDGMVQ
+1124 KPFFAAVSDGMVQ

-1146 LLLNCKNPLCAQTI
+1146 LLLNCKNPLCGQTI

-1165 GITVCAEQIV
+1165 GISVCAEQIV
-1175 KELEPPKKTKSLAT
+1175 RELEPPEKTKSLAT

-1207 ELAPETNHLS
+1207 ELAPETSHFS
-1217 WQRVM
+1217 WRRVM

-1247 LSRCLEPMASEE
+1247 LSRCLEPTASEE

-1286 VPADVLDKEKF
+1286 IPADVLDKEKF
-1297 NVELIVQCIRISK
+1297 NVEVIVQCIRISK

-1365 MVIPALIQD
+1365 MVIPALIQ
-1374 KVLHNIMPIFTFMG
+1374 
-1388 ANVLRL
+1388 
-1394 DDTYTFQ
+1394 
-1401 VINKTVQMVIPAL
+1401 
-1414 IQAED
+1414 AED
-1419 SDLSESSGGVEEV
+1419 SDLSESSGSVEEV

-1449 HRRLPILSQLITT
+1449 HRRLQILAQLITT

-1477 EQYVTKTVTATSS
+1477 EQYVTKTVAATSS

-1515 QLQSV
+1515 QFQSM

-1534 EDDPEIKKLRTC
+1534 EDDPGPKKTRTC
-1546 KTKPKNQDG
+1546 KTKLKNQDG

-1592 VEYEGREE
+1592 VECEEMEE
-1600 LQELEQR
+1600 LQKLEQR

-1635 RVLLSKCYDMLDK
+1635 RVLLNKSYDMLDK

-1659 PVIGG
+1659 PVIRG
-1664 LMMNQLPSVRR
+1664 LMTNQLPSVRR
-1675 KAMDLLNNKVQQRTK
+1675 KAMDLLNNKVQQRTR

-1701 LVPELIAIVKCRR
+1701 LVPELIAIVQCKR

-1734 LCKGFGTENPAPF
+1734 LCKGFGTENPVPF

-1764 KNVMGSALLCIAE
+1764 KNVVGSALLCIAE
-1777 VTCTLKAQV
+1777 VTCTLKAQA

-1799 TLKSKKE
+1799 TLKNKKE
-1806 LVSNEIYLLSAIT
+1806 LVSNEIYLLSAVT

-1830 FLSPYLLECLLQ
+1830 FLSPYLLDCLLQ
-1842 VVRLEKIVAEFGP
+1842 VVRLEKIVVGFGP
-1855 SSQISVRVSTLKT
+1855 SSQISLRVTSLKT

-1884 KCYSEVLHTRK
+1884 KCYSEVANTRK
-1895 NCLGPLMNILK
+1895 NCLAPLMNILK
-1906 EHIAGMEKE
+1906 EHIVGMEKE

-1920 QPELTAF
+1920 QAELTAF
-1927 FMKVLDFRT
+1927 FMKALDFRT

-1947 KIEAYIIDCLISM
+1947 KTEAYIIDCLISM

-1981 TEATLRDRLLTFH
+1981 TESTLKDRLLTFH

-2008 TLFAGHLVKPF
+2008 TLFAGHLVKSF

-2032 EAFFDSDNNTEKS
+2032 EAFFDSENSTEKS

-2076 MQPLVD
+2076 MMPLVD
-2082 QLENVLG
+2082 QLENMLG

-2120 PLNYQILLKTRHNSP
+2120 PLNYHILLKMRHTSP
-2135 KVRFAALLALIEVA
+2135 KVRFAALLALLEVA

>member
-26 VASLLFTCKE
+26 VASLMFSGKE
-36 AATIDRDTFFAIGC
+36 AARIDRDTFFAIGC

-61 SFEEFQSSL
+61 SFEVFQSSL

-81 VQTKAVNQQL
+81 VQSKAVNQQL
-91 NKSISL
+91 NKNISL

-137 PYHETNL
+137 PYHETKL
-144 FVRVIQLLDIKNPTH
+144 FVRVIQLLNIKSPTH

-176 GTVITHCYKDLDFM
+176 GTVITHCYKDMDFM

-205 ECPSN
+205 ECPGN

-227 ALGAAEKITDT
+227 ALGAAEKIKDNT
-238 MVSLLLPYVQKGLK
+238 VSILLPYIQKGLK
-252 SSVQDYR
+252 SSIEDYR
-259 AATYMIIC
+259 AATYMIIS
-267 QMTVKVTVETSLVH
+267 QITVKVTVETSLVH
-281 SLMVQIS
+281 SLMLQIS
-288 KTLFKMPSLI
+288 KTLSKVPSLV
-298 RDGLACLNL
+298 RDGVACLNL

-312 NGDKLGKKP
+312 KGDKLGKKP
-321 FNYLCETPE
+321 FNYLCKTTE
-330 LVALLQGLSAGY
+330 LVTLLQSLSTGY

-349 YLLPHL
+349 YLLPHF
-355 VHTIMKSDTEEQEE
+355 VCAVMKTDTEE
-369 SEETENSI
+369 SEEIENQI
-377 YIKHL
+377 YIRHL
-382 QAVLETI
+382 EAILQSV
-389 PLEKD
+389 PLEKG
-394 LDSLLASK
+394 LDHLLASK
-402 FLEEFISCGT
+402 YMFFYNTLW
-412 EIESNPTK
+412 K
-420 MAVLNQ
+420 MLGGLSVG
-426 KILPLIRLLERKYPK
+426 RYPK
-441 ALDSVLEKHLED
+441 ALDAVLEKHLED
-453 CTDEADQNLFHQ
+453 CTDEAEQNLFHQ

-480 VSDTSLLLSLNHP
+480 DSDTSLLLSLNHP

-508 IETSKEGFDQAFIEE
+508 IETSKEGFDQSFIEE

-543 LEIFR
+543 LEVSV
-548 KQVKPEVIVSNLLNI
+548 KQVNPEVVVSSLLNI
-563 FQKADLSKDGKYKV
+563 FQKADLSKDGKWYKV
-577 LERAVKILVKEE
+577 LERAIKILVKEE

-596 LLDAAVM
+596 LLDEAVM
-603 QLLPFMIV
+603 QLLPFMVV

-618 SDWKMAVCLLES
+618 SDWKMAVCLSES
-630 DLCSLHPLLK
+630 GLCSLHYLLK
-640 GWPEVA
+640 GWPEA
-646 LEEAIKTTKS
+646 LEEVIKSSKS
-656 AELVGVANEKI
+656 SELIGEASNKM
-667 ILLLSGNLTSGDPS
+667 ILLFSENMTSGDPS
-681 LLLQMVDDLILVAET
+681 SLLQMVDELILIAET
-696 ESDSVRQ
+696 ESDSVRR
-703 KVTTHIIGSVLVQCC
+703 KVTAHIVGSVLVQCC
-718 CNTQMKE
+718 CNTQMKGS
-725 NYFPVA
+725 YFSVA
-731 IRIFRFLDKKIQNLR
+731 IKVFCFLNKKIRNLR
-746 TCEPAEET
+746 ACDHAEEAP
-754 SLNWSVETVEE
+754 LNWSIETAEE
-765 TLVPKDLLSAYIEKL
+765 TLVPKDLLTAYIEKL
-780 SCDETAH
+780 DRDQTAH
-787 AEESAMVLFLLKNF
+787 AEELAMFLFLLKSF

-813 EESWWNPESLNPDS
+813 GVRMQETWWNPESLNQEKQ
-827 RDYLHLLLGL
+827 DYLHLLLGL
-837 FDLLVSGASEGSD
+837 FDLLVCGASEGSN
-850 ALQYRALMNLL
+850 AIQYRALMNLL
-861 FKVHLKD
+861 LKVHLKD
-868 SEVLFKFLSIL
+868 SESLFKFLSIL

-885 LSNQLNYEVSAMLQ
+885 LSNHLNYEVSAMLQ
-899 TQALYIGYALLES
+899 TQALYIGYSLLES
-912 QTNQKKKQLLSPSS
+912 QTSQKKKQLLLPSS

-951 HSLRGIKESLFYP
+951 HSLRGIKESLFHP
-964 VLHHLEQKTE
+964 MLQHLEQKTE
-974 EIVSDPTYIAQ
+974 EIISDPTYITQ
-985 IIGTLFE
+985 IMETLFE
-992 ELETQPK
+992 DLETQPK
-999 QKSQKKKM
+999 QKSQKKKL
-1007 LEALEN
+1007 LEALES
-1013 ILDCVQSPIFPSYI
+1013 ILDGVQNPIFPSYI
-1027 ARNLLKILH
+1027 ARNLMKILH
-1036 EIHGEMVLSHLLP
+1036 EVHGEMILSHLLP
-1049 ALDRLLEKVSN
+1049 ALDRLLEKVF
-1060 KHEAILKDEVILLH
+1060 KKPKAMLKDEVVLLH

-1082 YSATLLCKNQQSL
+1082 YSASLLCKNQQSL

-1110 EIPAFQITALGQIT
+1110 EIPPFQITALGQIT
-1124 KPFFAALSDGMVQ
+1124 KPFFAAVSDGTVQ
-1137 QKLLKVLFD
+1137 QQLLKVLFD
-1146 LLLNCKNPLCAQTI
+1146 LLLNCKNPLCAQMV

-1165 GITVCAEQIV
+1165 GISVGAEQMV
-1175 KELEPPKKTKSLAT
+1175 RELEPPEKTKSLAT

-1194 RQKMQQQRKPQDA
+1194 RQKMQQQRKLQDA
-1207 ELAPETNHLS
+1207 ELAPEASHFS

-1274 NICQKLSSDGSK
+1274 SICQKLSSDSSK
-1286 VPADVLDKEKF
+1286 IPADILDKEKF
-1297 NVELIVQCIRISK
+1297 NVEVIVQCIRVSK
-1310 MPQTHHHALLLL
+1310 TPQTHHHALLLL

-1365 MVIPALIQD
+1365 MVIPALIQ
-1374 KVLHNIMPIFTFMG
+1374 
-1388 ANVLRL
+1388 
-1394 DDTYTFQ
+1394 
-1401 VINKTVQMVIPAL
+1401 
-1414 IQAED
+1414 
-1419 SDLSESSGGVEEV
+1419 SSGSVEEV

-1449 HRRLPILSQLITT
+1449 HRRLPILAQLITT
-1462 VGGDKFLWVLLVLLF
+1462 LGGDKFLWVLLVLLF

-1502 FWISICCEFNVRS
+1502 FWISICCKFNVHS
-1515 QLQSV
+1515 QFQSM

-1534 EDDPEIKKLRTC
+1534 EGNHKTEPANTKL
-1546 KTKPKNQDG
+1546 KNQDG

-1582 LSSQSFVKKI
+1582 LSSQMKFWSSGFP
-1592 VEYEGREE
+1592 
-1600 LQELEQR
+1600 LALWSLEFYSQ
-1607 LLEEVLH
+1607 LLEEVLR

-1635 RVLLSKCYDMLDK
+1635 RVLLSKSYDMLDK

-1659 PVIGG
+1659 PVIRG
-1664 LMMNQLPSVRR
+1664 LMTNQLPSVRR

-1701 LVPELIAIVKCRR
+1701 LVPELIAIVQCKR

-1734 LCKGFGTENPAPF
+1734 LCKGFGTENPVPF

-1777 VTCTLKAQV
+1777 VTCTVKAQA

-1799 TLKSKKE
+1799 TLKNKKD
-1806 LVSNEIYLLSAIT
+1806 LVSNEIYLLSAVT

-1830 FLSPYLLECLLQ
+1830 FLSPYLLDCLLQ
-1842 VVRLEKIVAEFGP
+1842 VLHLEKIMVEFGP
-1855 SSQISVRVSTLKT
+1855 SSQISLRVTSLKT
-1868 ILATRLAPRI
+1868 ILATRLASRI

-1884 KCYSEVLHTRK
+1884 NCLCIALLLFWQ
-1895 NCLGPLMNILK
+1895 NCLGPLMDILK
-1906 EHIAGMEKE
+1906 EHIVGMEKE
-1915 HLISH
+1915 HLIAH
-1920 QPELTAF
+1920 QAELTAF
-1927 FMKVLDFRT
+1927 FMKALDFRT
-1936 EHAEDDLEEVG
+1936 EHAQDDLEEVG
-1947 KIEAYIIDCLISM
+1947 KTEACIINCLTSM

-1981 TEATLRDRLLTFH
+1981 TESSLKDRLLTFH

-2032 EAFFDSDNNTEKS
+2032 DAFFDSENSTEKS

-2068 SKERAETL
+2068 SKERTETL
-2076 MQPLVD
+2076 MMPLVD
-2082 QLENVLG
+2082 QLENTLG

-2120 PLNYQILLKTRHNSP
+2120 PLNYQILLKTRHTSP
-2135 KVRFAALLALIEVA
+2135 KVRFAALLALVEVA

>member
-1 MTSLAEQLKR
+1 
-11 LALPQNDP
+11 
-19 SLLDRSE
+19 
-26 VASLLFTCKE
+26 
-36 AATIDRDTFFAIGC
+36 FFSTGC

-61 SFEEFQSSL
+61 SFEVFQSSL
-70 FSSTSKGLERS
+70 FSSMSKGLERS

-91 NKSISL
+91 NKNISL

-130 SLIGCVL
+130 SLVGCVL

-144 FVRVIQLLDIKNPTH
+144 FVRVIQLLNIKSPTH
-159 KWHWMDPIRKP
+159 KWHWMDPIRKA

-176 GTVITHCYKDLDFM
+176 GTVITHCYKDLNFM

-227 ALGAAEKITDT
+227 ALGATEKITDAI
-238 MVSLLLPYVQKGLK
+238 VSMLLPYIQKGLK
-252 SSVQDYR
+252 SSIQDYR

-281 SLMVQIS
+281 SLMLQIS
-288 KTLFKMPSLI
+288 KALSKVPSLV
-298 RDGLACLNL
+298 RDGVACLNL

-312 NGDKLGKKP
+312 KGDKLGKKP
-321 FNYLCETPE
+321 FNYLCKTPE
-330 LVALLQGLSAGY
+330 LVTLLQGLSAGY
-342 DISPLLR
+342 DISPLLH

-355 VHTIMKSDTEEQEE
+355 VHTVMKSDTEEQEE
-369 SEETENSI
+369 SEETENQI
-377 YIKHL
+377 YIRLLEGIL
-382 QAVLETI
+382 QSI

-394 LDSLLASK
+394 LDHLLASK
-402 FLEEFISCGT
+402 FLEEFISYGT
-412 EIESNPTK
+412 EVESNPTK
-420 MAVLNQ
+420 MAALNQ

-441 ALDSVLEKHLED
+441 ALDSVLEKHLQD

-480 VSDTSLLLSLNHP
+480 DSDTSLLLSLNHP

-508 IETSKEGFDQAFIEE
+508 IETSKDGFDQSFLEE
-523 AIFGRLKDDNRDV
+523 AIFCRLKDDNRDV

-548 KQVKPEVIVSNLLNI
+548 KQVNPELVVSSLLNI
-563 FQKADLSKDGKYKV
+563 FQRADLSKDGKWYVCAFLQYKV
-577 LERAVKILVKEE
+577 LERAIKILVKEE

-596 LLDAAVM
+596 LLDEAVM
-603 QLLPFMIV
+603 QLLPFMVI
-611 TNANSKS
+611 TNVNSKS
-618 SDWKMAVCLLES
+618 SDWKMAVCLSEC

-640 GWPEVA
+640 GWPEA
-646 LEEAIKTTKS
+646 LEEAVKSSKS
-656 AELVGVANEKI
+656 AELIEVANKKM
-667 ILLLSGNLTSGDPS
+667 ILLFSENMTSGDPS
-681 LLLQMVDDLILVAET
+681 LLLQMVDDLIILAET
-696 ESDSVRQ
+696 ESDSMKQ
-703 KVTTHIIGSVLVQCC
+703 KVTTYIIGSVLVQCC

-725 NYFPVA
+725 SYFSVA
-731 IRIFRFLDKKIQNLR
+731 IRVFRFLDKKMKNLR
-746 TCEPAEET
+746 ACDPAEET
-754 SLNWSVETVEE
+754 LLNWSVETIDE
-765 TLVPKDLLSAYIEKL
+765 TLVPKDLLTAYIEKL
-780 SCDETAH
+780 SSDQTAH
-787 AEESAMVLFLLKNF
+787 AEESAMFLFLLRNF

-813 EESWWNPESLNPDS
+813 EETWWNPESLNQDS
-827 RDYLHLLLGL
+827 QDYLHLLLGL
-837 FDLLVSGASEGSD
+837 FDLLVCGASEGSN
-850 ALQYRALMNLL
+850 AARYRALMNLL
-861 FKVHLKD
+861 LKVHLKD

-885 LSNQLNYEVSAMLQ
+885 LSNHLNYEVSAMLQ

-912 QTNQKKKQLLSPSS
+912 QTYQKKKQLVSPSS
-926 PVVISLLINLGSP
+926 PVLISLLINLGSP

-951 HSLRGIKESLFYP
+951 HSLRGIKESLFHP
-964 VLHHLEQKTE
+964 ILQHLEQKTE
-974 EIVSDPTYIAQ
+974 EIISDPTYITQ
-985 IIGTLFE
+985 IMETLFE

-999 QKSQKKKM
+999 QKSQKKK
-1007 LEALEN
+1007 LSEALES
-1013 ILDCVQSPIFPSYI
+1013 ILDCVQNPIFPSYI
-1027 ARNLLKILH
+1027 ARNLMKILH
-1036 EIHGEMVLSHLLP
+1036 GLHGEMILSHLLP
-1049 ALDRLLEKVSN
+1049 ALDRLLEKVF
-1060 KHEAILKDEVILLH
+1060 KKPEAMLKDEVVLLH

-1082 YSATLLCKNQQSL
+1082 YSAPLLCKNQQSL

-1102 HADKKIYE
+1102 HAAKKIYE
-1110 EIPAFQITALGQIT
+1110 EVPPFQITALGQIT
-1124 KPFFAALSDGMVQ
+1124 KPFFAAVSDGMVQ
-1137 QKLLKVLFD
+1137 EKLLKVLFD

-1165 GITVCAEQIV
+1165 GISVCAEQIV
-1175 KELEPPKKTKSLAT
+1175 RELEPPEKTKSLAT

-1207 ELAPETNHLS
+1207 ESAPETSHFS

-1274 NICQKLSSDGSK
+1274 SICQKLSSDGSK
-1286 VPADVLDKEKF
+1286 IPADILDKEKF
-1297 NVELIVQCIRISK
+1297 NVEVIVQCIRISK

-1365 MVIPALIQD
+1365 MVIPALIQ
-1374 KVLHNIMPIFTFMG
+1374 
-1388 ANVLRL
+1388 
-1394 DDTYTFQ
+1394 
-1401 VINKTVQMVIPAL
+1401 
-1414 IQAED
+1414 AED
-1419 SDLSESSGGVEEV
+1419 SDLSESSGSVEEV

-1449 HRRLPILSQLITT
+1449 HRRLPILAQLITT

-1490 TDKDAVLEADTE
+1490 ADKDAVLEADTE
-1502 FWISICCEFNVRS
+1502 FWISICSEFNVRS
-1515 QLQSV
+1515 QFQSM

-1534 EDDPEIKKLRTC
+1534 EDDPGPKKSRTC
-1546 KTKPKNQDG
+1546 KTKLKNQDG

-1592 VEYEGREE
+1592 VDCAETEE
-1600 LQELEQR
+1600 LQTLEQR

-1622 VEGNVDKPTAKFW
+1622 VEGNMDKPTAKFW
-1635 RVLLSKCYDMLDK
+1635 RVLLNKSYDMLDK

-1659 PVIGG
+1659 PVIRG
-1664 LMMNQLPSVRR
+1664 LLTNQLPSVRR
-1675 KAMDLLNNKVQQRTK
+1675 KAMELLNNKVQQRTR

-1701 LVPELIAIVKCRR
+1701 LVPELIAIVQCKR

-1734 LCKGFGTENPAPF
+1734 LCRGFGTENPVPF

-1777 VTCTLKAQV
+1777 VTCTLKAQA
-1786 IPQLPRLMPALLK
+1786 IPQLPR
-1799 TLKSKKE
+1799 
-1806 LVSNEIYLLSAIT
+1806 
-1819 ALLKVAETLPH
+1819 
-1830 FLSPYLLECLLQ
+1830 
-1842 VVRLEKIVAEFGP
+1842 
-1855 SSQISVRVSTLKT
+1855 
-1868 ILATRLAPRI
+1868 
-1878 LLPAVT
+1878 
-1884 KCYSEVLHTRK
+1884 
-1895 NCLGPLMNILK
+1895 
-1906 EHIAGMEKE
+1906 
-1915 HLISH
+1915 
-1920 QPELTAF
+1920 
-1927 FMKVLDFRT
+1927 
-1936 EHAEDDLEEVG
+1936 
-1947 KIEAYIIDCLISM
+1947 
-1960 VMKLSEASFRPLFF
+1960 
-1974 KLFDWSK
+1974 
-1981 TEATLRDRLLTFH
+1981 
-1994 RIADCIADKLKGLF
+1994 
-2008 TLFAGHLVKPF
+2008 
-2019 AETLNQVNISKTD
+2019 
-2032 EAFFDSDNNTEKS
+2032 
-2045 CLLLQ
+2045 
-2050 FTMDCLHKL
+2050 
-2059 FLFDTQKFL
+2059 
-2068 SKERAETL
+2068 
-2076 MQPLVD
+2076 
-2082 QLENVLG
+2082 
-2089 GDEKFQERVT
+2089 
-2099 AHLIPCIAQFS
+2099 
-2110 VAMADDSLWK
+2110 
-2120 PLNYQILLKTRHNSP
+2120 
-2135 KVRFAALLALIEVA
+2135 
-2149 QKLKENYLVLL
+2149 
-2160 PESIPFLA
+2160 
-2168 ELMEDECEEVEQQC
+2168 
-2182 QKTIQQL
+2182 
-2189 EVILGEPLQSYF
+2189 

>member
-11 LALPQNDP
+11 LALPQSDP
-19 SLLDRSE
+19 SLLNRSE
-26 VASLLFTCKE
+26 AASLLFDCKE
-36 AATIDRDTFFAIGC
+36 AAAIDRDTFFAIGC

-61 SFEEFQSSL
+61 SFEVFQSSL
-70 FSSTSKGLERS
+70 FSSMAKGLERS
-81 VQTKAVNQQL
+81 VQTKSVNQQL
-91 NKSISL
+91 NENISL

-144 FVRVIQLLDIKNPTH
+144 FVRVIQLLNIKSPTH
-159 KWHWMDPIRKP
+159 KWHWLDPIRKP

-176 GTVITHCYKDLDFM
+176 GTLITHCYKDLDFM

-205 ECPSN
+205 ECASS
-210 SAQLRVLLVF
+210 SAQLRVLLAF

-227 ALGAAEKITDT
+227 ALGAAEKITDRIIS
-238 MVSLLLPYVQKGLK
+238 MLLPYIQKGLK

-267 QMTVKVTVETSLVH
+267 QMTVKVTVDSSLVH
-281 SLMVQIS
+281 SLMLQIS
-288 KTLFKMPSLI
+288 KTLSKMPSLA
-298 RDGLACLNL
+298 REGVACLNL

-312 NGDKLGKKP
+312 KGDSLGKKP
-321 FNYLCETPE
+321 FNYLCKNPE
-330 LVALLQGLSAGY
+330 LVTLLQGLSEGY

-349 YLLPHL
+349 YLLPHFICSI
-355 VHTIMKSDTEEQEE
+355 VKSDEREDH
-369 SEETENSI
+369 I

-382 QAVLETI
+382 EGILQSI
-389 PLEKD
+389 PLEKG
-394 LDSLLASK
+394 LDHLLFPKWFGKVHMHSFSLHFHS
-402 FLEEFISCGT
+402 FL
-412 EIESNPTK
+412 
-420 MAVLNQ
+420 L
-426 KILPLIRLLERKYPK
+426 KIHALLQCPVENIWDFVFGRYPK
-441 ALDSVLEKHLED
+441 ALDSVLEEHLES
-453 CTDEADQNLFHQ
+453 AMDQANQNIFHQ

-480 VSDTSLLLSLNHP
+480 DSDTSLLLSLNHP

-508 IETSKEGFDQAFIEE
+508 IETSKEGFDESFIEE
-523 AIFGRLKDDNRDV
+523 AILGRLKDDNRDV
-536 VMSALSS
+536 VMSAFSA

-548 KQVKPEVIVSNLLNI
+548 KQVNPEVVVSSLLSI
-563 FQKADLSKDGKYKV
+563 FQRADLSKDGKWYKV
-577 LERAVKILVKEE
+577 LERAIQILVKEE

-596 LLDAAVM
+596 LLDEAVM
-603 QLLPFMIV
+603 QLLPFMVV

-618 SDWKMAVCLLES
+618 SEWKMAICLSES

-640 GWPEVA
+640 DWPEV
-646 LEEAIKTTKS
+646 LQEAIKSSKS
-656 AELVGVANEKI
+656 AELMGVVNKKM
-667 ILLLSGNLTSGDPS
+667 ILLFSKNMTSGDSS
-681 LLLQMVDDLILVAET
+681 LLLQMVDDLILVAEM

-703 KVTTHIIGSVLVQCC
+703 KVTAHVIGSMLVQCC
-718 CNTQMKE
+718 CNLPMKE
-725 NYFPVA
+725 NYFSVA
-731 IRIFRFLDKKIQNLR
+731 LRVFNFLDEKIRNLR
-746 TCEPAEET
+746 ET
-754 SLNWSVETVEE
+754 PSNWSVETIQES
-765 TLVPKDLLSAYIEKL
+765 LVPVGLLTTYIEKL
-780 SCDETAH
+780 NSDRSVD
-787 AEESAMVLFLLKNF
+787 AEESAIFVFLLRSF
-801 INGLKPPLSFSK
+801 INDLKPPPSFPKAKCLFPHCSYNLCFL
-813 EESWWNPESLNPDS
+813 EETWWNPESLNQDCK
-827 RDYLHLLLGL
+827 DYLHLLLGL
-837 FDLLVSGASEGSD
+837 FDLLVCGASEGSD
-850 ALQYRALMNLL
+850 AVQYRALMNLL

-879 WTYSYN
+879 WTYSFS
-885 LSNQLNYEVSAMLQ
+885 LSNHLNYEVNAMLQ
-899 TQALYIGYALLES
+899 TRALYIGCAVLVA
-912 QTNQKKKQLLSPSS
+912 QTYQKKKQLLSLSS

-939 VSEVRRAALNCL
+939 VSEVRRAALNCF
-951 HSLRGIKESLFYP
+951 HSLSSMKESLFHP
-964 VLHHLEQKTE
+964 ILQHLGQKTE
-974 EIVSDPTYIAQ
+974 EIISDPTYITQ
-985 IIGTLFE
+985 VPMHTLLAE
-992 ELETQPK
+992 I
-999 QKSQKKKM
+999 QKSQKKK
-1007 LEALEN
+1007 LSEALES
-1013 ILDCVQSPIFPSYI
+1013 IVDCVQNPTGPSYV
-1027 ARNLLKILH
+1027 AKNLMKILH
-1036 EIHGEMVLSHLLP
+1036 EVHGEMILTHLLP
-1049 ALDRLLEKVSN
+1049 ALDRLLEKVL
-1060 KHEAILKDEVILLH
+1060 KEPETMLKDEVVLLH

-1082 YSATLLCKNQQSL
+1082 HSATLLCKNQQSL

-1102 HADKKIYE
+1102 HAATKIYE
-1110 EIPAFQITALGQIT
+1110 EVPPFQITALGQIT
-1124 KPFFAALSDGMVQ
+1124 KPFFAALSDGTVQ

-1165 GITVCAEQIV
+1165 GISVCAEQIV
-1175 KELEPPKKTKSLAT
+1175 TEIEPPEKTKSLAT

-1194 RQKMQQQRKPQDA
+1194 RQKMQQQKKPPDA
-1207 ELAPETNHLS
+1207 ELAPETSNFS

-1222 LILELLQHKKK
+1222 LVLELLQHKKK
-1233 LRRPQALVPALFNL
+1233 LKRPQALVPALFNL
-1247 LSRCLEPMASEE
+1247 LSRCLEPLASEE

-1274 NICQKLSSDGSK
+1274 NICQKLSSGGNK
-1286 VPADVLDKEKF
+1286 IPADVLDKEKF

-1365 MVIPALIQD
+1365 MVIPALIQ
-1374 KVLHNIMPIFTFMG
+1374 
-1388 ANVLRL
+1388 
-1394 DDTYTFQ
+1394 
-1401 VINKTVQMVIPAL
+1401 
-1414 IQAED
+1414 AED
-1419 SDLSESSGGVEEV
+1419 SDLSESSRGVEEV

-1449 HRRLPILSQLITT
+1449 HRRLPILAQLITT
-1462 VGGDKFLWVLLVLLF
+1462 VGGDRFLWVLLVLLF
-1477 EQYVTKTVTATSS
+1477 EQYVTKTVTVTAS

-1502 FWISICCEFNVRS
+1502 FWISICCEFSVRC
-1515 QLQSV
+1515 QFQSM

-1534 EDDPEIKKLRTC
+1534 EVKAVFTNILHC
-1546 KTKPKNQDG
+1546 DG
-1555 QLFNVESHSDKQLRH
+1555 ELFNVESHSDKQLRH
-1570 FKFLSVSFMSQL
+1570 FKYLSVSFMSQL
-1582 LSSQSFVKKI
+1582 LTSQSLVKKV
-1592 VEYEGREE
+1592 VECEEKEE
-1600 LQELEQR
+1600 LQKMEQR
-1607 LLEEVLH
+1607 LLEDVLH

-1622 VEGNVDKPTAKFW
+1622 VEGNADKPTAKFW
-1635 RVLLSKCYDMLDK
+1635 RVLLNKSYDMLDK

-1659 PVIGG
+1659 PVIRG
-1664 LMMNQLPSVRR
+1664 LMTNQLPSVRR

-1695 ILQLLE
+1695 VRQLLE
-1701 LVPELIAIVKCRR
+1701 LVPELIAIVQCKR

-1719 EQAINRQTALFSLKL
+1719 EQVINRQTALFSLKL
-1734 LCKGFGTENPAPF
+1734 LCKGFGTENPLPF

-1757 ISSEKEE
+1757 VSSEKEE

-1777 VTCTLKAQV
+1777 VTCTLKAQA
-1786 IPQLPRLMPALLK
+1786 IPQLPRLMPALLE
-1799 TLKSKKE
+1799 TLKNKKE
-1806 LVSNEIYLLSAIT
+1806 LISNEIYLLSAVT

-1830 FLSPYLLECLLQ
+1830 FLSPYLTDCLLQ
-1842 VVRLEKIVAEFGP
+1842 VVRLERIAVEFGP
-1855 SSQISVRVSTLKT
+1855 SSQISLRVTSLKT
-1868 ILATRLAPRI
+1868 ILATKLAPRI
-1878 LLPAVT
+1878 LLPSVT
-1884 KCYSEVLHTRK
+1884 KCYSEVANTRK
-1895 NCLGPLMNILK
+1895 NCLGPLMNVLK
-1906 EHIAGMEKE
+1906 EHIIVMEKE

-1920 QPELTAF
+1920 QAELTAF
-1927 FMKVLDFRT
+1927 FMKALDYRTDHAQDDLDEVGRT
-1936 EHAEDDLEEVG
+1936 EM
-1947 KIEAYIIDCLISM
+1947 YIIDCLISM

-1981 TEATLRDRLLTFH
+1981 TESALKDRLLTFH
-1994 RIADCIADKLKGLF
+1994 RLADCIADKLKGLF

-2019 AETLNQVNISKTD
+2019 AETLNQLNISKTD
-2032 EAFFDSDNNTEKS
+2032 EAFFDSENSTEKS

-2050 FTMDCLHKL
+2050 FTLDCLHKL

-2076 MQPLVD
+2076 MMPLVD
-2082 QLENVLG
+2082 QLENMLG

-2099 AHLIPCIAQFS
+2099 AHLVPCIAQFS

-2120 PLNYQILLKTRHNSP
+2120 PLNYQILLKMRHTSS
-2135 KVRFAALLALIEVA
+2135 KVRFAALLALLEVA
-2149 QKLKENYLVLL
+2149 EKLKENYLVLL

>member
-91 NKSISL
+91 DKNISL

-118 IHRFHIHLYNQD
+118 IQRFHIHLYNQD

-144 FVRVIQLLDIKNPTH
+144 FVRVIQLIDIKSPTH

-176 GTVITHCYKDLDFM
+176 GTVITHCYKDLGFM

-205 ECPSN
+205 ECPGN

-288 KTLFKMPSLI
+288 KTLLKVPSLV

-312 NGDKLGKKP
+312 KGDKLGEKP
-321 FNYLCETPE
+321 FNYLCKTPE
-330 LVALLQGLSAGY
+330 LVTLLQGLSAGY

-355 VHTIMKSDTEEQEE
+355 VHTIVKSDTEEQEE
-369 SEETENSI
+369 SEETENDI

-382 QAVLETI
+382 QNILESI

-402 FLEEFISCGT
+402 FLEEFISRGT
-412 EIESNPTK
+412 EIESDPTK
-420 MAVLNQ
+420 MAALNQ

-480 VSDTSLLLSLNHP
+480 DSDTSLLLSLNHP

-543 LEIFR
+543 LDTFR
-548 KQVKPEVIVSNLLNI
+548 EQVNPEVIVSSLLNI
-563 FQKADLSKDGKYKV
+563 FQKADLSKDGKWYKV
-577 LERAVKILVKEE
+577 LEQAVKILVKEE
-589 ILKEKKE
+589 ILKEKKN

-603 QLLPFMIV
+603 QLLPFMVI

-618 SDWKMAVCLLES
+618 ADWKMAVCLSES

-640 GWPEVA
+640 GWPEA
-646 LEEAIKTTKS
+646 LEEAIKSTES

-667 ILLLSGNLTSGDPS
+667 ILLLSGNMTSGSPS

-703 KVTTHIIGSVLVQCC
+703 KVTTHIIGAVLVQCC
-718 CNTQMKE
+718 CNAQMKAK
-725 NYFPVA
+725 YFPVA
-731 IRIFRFLDKKIQNLR
+731 IRVFRFLDKKIKNLR
-746 TCEPAEET
+746 TCESAEET
-754 SLNWSVETVEE
+754 AISWSVETEEE

-780 SCDETAH
+780 NSGETAH
-787 AEESAMVLFLLKNF
+787 AEESAMVLFLLKIF

-813 EESWWNPESLNPDS
+813 EEPWWNPESLNQD
-827 RDYLHLLLGL
+827 RKDYLHLLLGL

-850 ALQYRALMNLL
+850 TLQYRALMNLL

-912 QTNQKKKQLLSPSS
+912 ETSQKKKQLLSPSS
-926 PVVISLLINLGSP
+926 PVVVSLLINLVSP

-951 HSLRGIKESLFYP
+951 HSLRGIKESLFHP
-964 VLHHLEQKTE
+964 VLQHLEQKAE
-974 EIVSDPTYIAQ
+974 EIVSDPTYVTQ
-985 IIGTLFE
+985 IMGTLFE

-999 QKSQKKKM
+999 QKSQKKKL
-1007 LEALEN
+1007 LESLEN
-1013 ILDCVQSPIFPSYI
+1013 LLDCVQNPIFPSYI
-1027 ARNLLKILH
+1027 ARNLMKILH
-1036 EIHGEMVLSHLLP
+1036 EIHGEIVLSHLLP
-1049 ALDRLLEKVSN
+1049 ALARLLGKVF
-1060 KHEAILKDEVILLH
+1060 KKAEAMLKDEVILLH

-1102 HADKKIYE
+1102 HAAKKIYE
-1110 EIPAFQITALGQIT
+1110 EIPPFQITALGQIT
-1124 KPFFAALSDGMVQ
+1124 KPFFAAVSDGVVQ

-1175 KELEPPKKTKSLAT
+1175 RELEPPEKTKSLAT

-1194 RQKMQQQRKPQDA
+1194 RQKMQQQRKPQNT
-1207 ELAPETNHLS
+1207 ELAPETSDSS

-1233 LRRPQALVPALFNL
+1233 LRHPQALVPVLFNL
-1247 LSRCLEPMASEE
+1247 LSRCLEPRASKE

-1274 NICQKLSSDGSK
+1274 NICQKLSSDGGK
-1286 VPADVLDKEKF
+1286 VPADILDKEKF

-1365 MVIPALIQD
+1365 MVIPALIQ
-1374 KVLHNIMPIFTFMG
+1374 
-1388 ANVLRL
+1388 
-1394 DDTYTFQ
+1394 
-1401 VINKTVQMVIPAL
+1401 
-1414 IQAED
+1414 AED
-1419 SDLSESSGGVEEV
+1419 SDLSESSGSVEEV
-1432 VIKIIRVF
+1432 VTKIIRVF

-1477 EQYVTKTVTATSS
+1477 EQYVTKTVIVTLS
-1490 TDKDAVLEADTE
+1490 TEKDNVLEADTE
-1502 FWISICCEFNVRS
+1502 FWISICCEFNVR
-1515 QLQSV
+1515 LQFQSM

-1534 EDDPEIKKLRTC
+1534 EVSSTDDPETKKLRTC

-1592 VEYEGREE
+1592 VEYEEPE
-1600 LQELEQR
+1600 VLQELEQR

-1635 RVLLSKCYDMLDK
+1635 RVLLSKSYDMLDK

-1701 LVPELIAIVKCRR
+1701 LVPELIAIVKCKRR
-1714 KEEEE
+1714 EEEE

-1747 VPVLKTAIDL
+1747 VPVLKMAIDL

-1777 VTCTLKAQV
+1777 VTCTLKAQA

-1855 SSQISVRVSTLKT
+1855 ASQMSVRVAALKT

-1906 EHIAGMEKE
+1906 EHIAGMQKE

-1927 FMKVLDFRT
+1927 FMKVLDFRA
-1936 EHAEDDLEEVG
+1936 EHTEDDLEEVG

-1974 KLFDWSK
+1974 KVRSLNV
-1981 TEATLRDRLLTFH
+1981 
-1994 RIADCIADKLKGLF
+1994 I
-2008 TLFAGHLVKPF
+2008 HLHVC
-2019 AETLNQVNISKTD
+2019 V
-2032 EAFFDSDNNTEKS
+2032 
-2045 CLLLQ
+2045 
-2050 FTMDCLHKL
+2050 
-2059 FLFDTQKFL
+2059 
-2068 SKERAETL
+2068 
-2076 MQPLVD
+2076 
-2082 QLENVLG
+2082 
-2089 GDEKFQERVT
+2089 
-2099 AHLIPCIAQFS
+2099 FS
-2110 VAMADDSLWK
+2110 
-2120 PLNYQILLKTRHNSP
+2120 
-2135 KVRFAALLALIEVA
+2135 A
-2149 QKLKENYLVLL
+2149 QK
-2160 PESIPFLA
+2160 
-2168 ELMEDECEEVEQQC
+2168 
-2182 QKTIQQL
+2182 QL
-2189 EVILGEPLQSYF
+2189 ICLSLSAL

>member
-19 SLLDRSE
+19 SLLSRAE
-26 VASLLFTCKE
+26 AASLLFDCKE

-61 SFEEFQSSL
+61 TFEVFQHSL
-70 FSSTSKGLERS
+70 FSSMSKGLERS

-91 NKSISL
+91 NQNISL
-97 FLIHLSPYFMLKP
+97 FLTHLSPYFMLKP

-137 PYHETNL
+137 PYHETKL
-144 FVRVIQLLDIKNPTH
+144 FVRVIQLLNIKNPTH
-159 KWHWMDPIRKP
+159 KWHWLNPIRKP

-176 GTVITHCYKDLDFM
+176 GTLITHCYKDLDFM

-205 ECPSN
+205 EYPGN
-210 SAQLRVLLVF
+210 SAQLRVLLAF

-227 ALGAAEKITDT
+227 ALGAMEKITDSI
-238 MVSLLLPYVQKGLK
+238 VSMLLPYIQKGLK

-281 SLMVQIS
+281 SLMLQIS
-288 KTLFKMPSLI
+288 KTLSKVPSLA
-298 RDGLACLNL
+298 REGVACLNL

-312 NGDKLGKKP
+312 KGDNLGKKP
-321 FNYLCETPE
+321 FNYLCSNPE
-330 LVALLQGLSAGY
+330 LVTLLQGLSASY
-342 DISPLLR
+342 DLSPLLG

-355 VHTIMKSDTEEQEE
+355 VCTVIRCNTEEQEE
-369 SEETENSI
+369 SEERENNI
-377 YIKHL
+377 YIRHL
-382 QAVLETI
+382 EAILQSIT
-389 PLEKD
+389 LEKD
-394 LDSLLASK
+394 LDRLLASK
-402 FLEEFISCGT
+402 ILEEFISYGT

-420 MAVLNQ
+420 MAALNQ
-426 KILPLIRLLERKYPK
+426 KLLPLIRLLERKYPK
-441 ALDSVLEKHLED
+441 ALDSVLEEYLED
-453 CTDEADQNLFHQ
+453 VTDQADQILFHQ
-465 FISLSLSCGKYKFLE
+465 FISLSLSCSKYKFLE
-480 VSDTSLLLSLNHP
+480 DSDTSLLLSLNHP
-493 QPAVRVLALQHLKDV
+493 QPAVRVLAVQHLKDI
-508 IETSKEGFDQAFIEE
+508 IETSKEGFDQSFIEE
-523 AIFGRLKDDNRDV
+523 AIFGRLKDDNKDV
-536 VMSALSS
+536 VMSAFSA

-548 KQVKPEVIVSNLLNI
+548 KEVNPEIVVSSLLNI
-563 FQKADLSKDGKYKV
+563 FQRVDLSKDGKWYKV
-577 LERAVKILVKEE
+577 LERAIQILVKEE

-596 LLDAAVM
+596 LLNEAVM
-603 QLLPFMIV
+603 QLLPFMVI

-618 SDWKMAVCLLES
+618 SEWKMAVCLSES
-630 DLCSLHPLLK
+630 GLCLLHPLLK
-640 GWPEVA
+640 GWPEV
-646 LEEAIKTTKS
+646 LEEAIKSSKS
-656 AELVGVANEKI
+656 AELIGVVNKKM
-667 ILLLSGNLTSGDPS
+667 ILLFSENMTSGDPA
-681 LLLQMVDDLILVAET
+681 LLLQMVDGLILVAET

-703 KVTTHIIGSVLVQCC
+703 KVTAHIIGSVLVQCC
-718 CNTQMKE
+718 CNSQRKE
-725 NYFPVA
+725 SYFSVA
-731 IRIFRFLDKKIQNLR
+731 IRVFRFLDEKIRNLEG
-746 TCEPAEET
+746 CHPAEEVPP
-754 SLNWSVETVEE
+754 NWSVEVMQE
-765 TLVPKDLLSAYIEKL
+765 TLVPVDLLTAYVEKL
-780 SCDETAH
+780 SSGQIVD
-787 AEESAMVLFLLKNF
+787 AEDSAMFMFLLKSF
-801 INGLKPPLSFSK
+801 INDLKPPLSFSK
-813 EESWWNPESLNPDS
+813 EETWWNPESLNQDS
-827 RDYLHLLLGL
+827 QDYLHLLLGL
-837 FDLLVSGASEGSD
+837 FDLLVCGASEGSN
-850 ALQYRALMNLL
+850 AVQFRALMNLL
-861 FKVHLKD
+861 LKVHLED

-879 WTYSYN
+879 WTYNCN
-885 LSNQLNYEVSAMLQ
+885 LSNQLNYEVNAMLQ
-899 TQALYIGYALLES
+899 TRALYIGCALLVL
-912 QTNQKKKQLLSPSS
+912 QTYQKKKQLLSLSS

-939 VSEVRRAALNCL
+939 VSEVRRAALNCFHCL
-951 HSLRGIKESLFYP
+951 SGIKESVFHPILQN
-964 VLHHLEQKTE
+964 LEQKTE
-974 EIVSDPTYIAQ
+974 EIISDPTYITQ
-985 IIGTLFE
+985 IVGTLFVSE
-992 ELETQPK
+992 APQTK
-999 QKSQKKKM
+999 QKSQKKKS
-1007 LEALEN
+1007 LEALESL
-1013 ILDCVQSPIFPSYI
+1013 LDCVKNPICPSYV
-1027 ARNLLKILH
+1027 ARNLMKILR
-1036 EIHGEMVLSHLLP
+1036 EVHGEMILSHLLP
-1049 ALDRLLEKVSN
+1049 ALDWLLEKVL
-1060 KHEAILKDEVILLH
+1060 KEPEAMLKDEVVLLH
-1074 LILGKFNE
+1074 LILGKYNE
-1082 YSATLLCKNQQSL
+1082 HSATLLCKNRQSL

-1102 HADKKIYE
+1102 HAAKKIYE
-1110 EIPAFQITALGQIT
+1110 EIPPFQITALRQIT
-1124 KPFFAALSDGMVQ
+1124 KPFFAAVSDGTVQ

-1165 GITVCAEQIV
+1165 GISVCAEQIV
-1175 KELEPPKKTKSLAT
+1175 TELEPPEKTKSLTT

-1194 RQKMQQQRKPQDA
+1194 RQKMQQQRKLQDA
-1207 ELAPETNHLS
+1207 ELAPETSNFS

-1222 LILELLQHKKK
+1222 LVLELLQHKKK
-1233 LRRPQALVPALFNL
+1233 LKRPQALVPVLFNL
-1247 LSRCLEPMASEE
+1247 LSRCLEPLASEE

-1286 VPADVLDKEKF
+1286 IPADVLDKEKF

-1365 MVIPALIQD
+1365 MVIPALIQ
-1374 KVLHNIMPIFTFMG
+1374 
-1388 ANVLRL
+1388 
-1394 DDTYTFQ
+1394 
-1401 VINKTVQMVIPAL
+1401 
-1414 IQAED
+1414 AED
-1419 SDLSESSGGVEEV
+1419 SDLSEASGSVEEV

-1449 HRRLPILSQLITT
+1449 HRRLPILAQLIAT
-1462 VGGDKFLWVLLVLLF
+1462 VGGDRFLWVLLMLLF

-1515 QLQSV
+1515 QFQSM
-1520 MKIIQYLTELPENK
+1520 MKIIQYLTKLPENK
-1534 EDDPEIKKLRTC
+1534 EDDPGPKKSRTC
-1546 KTKPKNQDG
+1546 KMKLKNQDG

-1582 LSSQSFVKKI
+1582 LTSQSFVKKI
-1592 VEYEGREE
+1592 VECEETEE
-1600 LQELEQR
+1600 LQKLEQR

-1622 VEGNVDKPTAKFW
+1622 VEGNTDKPTAKFW
-1635 RVLLSKCYDMLDK
+1635 RVLLNKSYDMLDK

-1659 PVIGG
+1659 PVIRG
-1664 LMMNQLPSVRR
+1664 LMTNQLPSVRR
-1675 KAMDLLNNKVQQRTK
+1675 KAMDLLNNKVQQRTR

-1695 ILQLLE
+1695 IRQLLE
-1701 LVPELIAIVKCRR
+1701 LVPELIAIVQCKI
-1714 KEEEE
+1714 KEKEE

-1734 LCKGFGTENPAPF
+1734 LCKGFGTENPVPF
-1747 VPVLKTAIDL
+1747 IPVLKTAIDL

-1777 VTCTLKAQV
+1777 VTCTLKAQA

-1806 LVSNEIYLLSAIT
+1806 LISSEIYLLSAVT

-1830 FLSPYLLECLLQ
+1830 FLSPYLLDCLLQ
-1842 VVRLEKIVAEFGP
+1842 VVRLENTVVEFGP
-1855 SSQISVRVSTLKT
+1855 SSQISLRVTSLKT
-1868 ILATRLAPRI
+1868 ILATKLAPRI
-1878 LLPAVT
+1878 LLPAIT
-1884 KCYSEVLHTRK
+1884 KCYGEVASTRK

-1906 EHIAGMEKE
+1906 EHIVVMEKE

-1920 QPELTAF
+1920 QSELTAF
-1927 FMKVLDFRT
+1927 FMKALDFRT
-1936 EHAEDDLEEVG
+1936 ERAQDDLDEVG
-1947 KIEAYIIDCLISM
+1947 KTETYIIDCLISM

-1981 TEATLRDRLLTFH
+1981 TECTLKDRLLTFH
-1994 RIADCIADKLKGLF
+1994 RLADCIADKLKSLF

-2032 EAFFDSDNNTEKS
+2032 EAFFDSENGTEKS

-2059 FLFDTQKFL
+2059 FLFDTQNFL

-2076 MQPLVD
+2076 MMPLVD
-2082 QLENVLG
+2082 QLENMLG

-2120 PLNYQILLKTRHNSP
+2120 PLNYQILLKMRHTSS
-2135 KVRFAALLALIEVA
+2135 KVRFAALLALLEVA
-2149 QKLKENYLVLL
+2149 GKLKENYLVLL
-2160 PESIPFLA
+2160 PESVPFLA
-2168 ELMEDECEEVEQQC
+2168 ELMEDECEEVEHQC

>member
-11 LALPQNDP
+11 LALPQTDP
-19 SLLDRSE
+19 SLLQRSE
-26 VASLLFTCKE
+26 AASLLFSSRE
-36 AATIDRDTFFAIGC
+36 AAAIDRDTFFAIGC

-61 SFEEFQSSL
+61 SFEVFQSSL

-81 VQTKAVNQQL
+81 VQSKAVNQQL
-91 NKSISL
+91 DENISL

-137 PYHETNL
+137 PYHETKL
-144 FVRVIQLLDIKNPTH
+144 FVRVIQLLDIKSPTH

-176 GTVITHCYKDLDFM
+176 GTVITHCYKDLNFM
-190 DFICRLVAKSVKVFS
+190 DFICRLVAKSVKVVFS
-205 ECPSN
+205 EYPGN

-227 ALGAAEKITDT
+227 ALGAAEKITNT
-238 MVSLLLPYVQKGLK
+238 IVSMLLPYIQKGLK
-252 SSVQDYR
+252 SSIQDYR
-259 AATYMIIC
+259 AATYMIIS
-267 QMTVKVTVETSLVH
+267 QMTVKVTVEASLVH
-281 SLMVQIS
+281 SLMLQIS
-288 KTLFKMPSLI
+288 KTLSKVPSLV
-298 RDGLACLNL
+298 REGVACLNL

-312 NGDKLGKKP
+312 KGDSLGKKP
-321 FNYLCETPE
+321 FNYLCKTPG
-330 LVALLQGLSAGY
+330 LVTLLQDLSSGY

-355 VHTIMKSDTEEQEE
+355 VCAVVKSDTEEQEE
-369 SEETENSI
+369 SEETENQI
-377 YIKHL
+377 YIRHL
-382 QAVLETI
+382 EAILQSI

-394 LDSLLASK
+394 LDHLLASK

-420 MAVLNQ
+420 MAALNQ
-426 KILPLIRLLERKYPK
+426 KVLPLIRLLERKYPK

-453 CTDEADQNLFHQ
+453 CIDEAGQNLFHQ

-480 VSDTSLLLSLNHP
+480 DSDTSLLLSLNHP

-508 IETSKEGFDQAFIEE
+508 IETSKEGFDQSFIEE

-548 KQVKPEVIVSNLLNI
+548 EQVNPEAVVSSLLNI
-563 FQKADLSKDGKYKV
+563 FQRADLSKDGKWYVYFQHHLFSFRYKV
-577 LERAVKILVKEE
+577 LERAIQILVKEE

-596 LLDAAVM
+596 LLDEAVIR
-603 QLLPFMIV
+603 LLPFMVV

-618 SDWKMAVCLLES
+618 ADWKMAICLSES

-640 GWPEVA
+640 GWPEA
-646 LEEAIKTTKS
+646 LEEAIKSSKS
-656 AELVGVANEKI
+656 AELIGVANKKM
-667 ILLLSGNLTSGDPS
+667 ILLFSENMTSGDPFS
-681 LLLQMVDDLILVAET
+681 LLQMVDDLILVAEM
-696 ESDSVRQ
+696 ESDSMRQ
-703 KVTTHIIGSVLVQCC
+703 KVATHIIGSVLVQCC
-718 CNTQMKE
+718 CSTQMKE
-725 NYFPVA
+725 SYFSVA
-731 IRIFRFLDKKIQNLR
+731 IRVFRFLDKKIKNLSA
-746 TCEPAEET
+746 CDPAEET
-754 SLNWSVETVEE
+754 PLNWSIETTEE
-765 TLVPKDLLSAYIEKL
+765 TLVPEDMLTAYIEKL
-780 SCDETAH
+780 DSDQTAH
-787 AEESAMVLFLLKNF
+787 AEESALFLFLLKNF

-813 EESWWNPESLNPDS
+813 EKTWWNPESLDQDGQ
-827 RDYLHLLLGL
+827 DYLHLLLGL
-837 FDLLVSGASEGSD
+837 FDLLVCGASEGSN
-850 ALQYRALMNLL
+850 AVQYRALMNLL
-861 FKVHLKD
+861 LKVHLKD
-868 SEVLFKFLSIL
+868 SEILFKFLSIL

-885 LSNQLNYEVSAMLQ
+885 LSNHLNYEVNAMLQ
-899 TQALYIGYALLES
+899 TQALYIGCALLES
-912 QTNQKKKQLLSPSS
+912 QTYQKKKEVLSPSS
-926 PVVISLLINLGSP
+926 PVLISLLINLGSP

-951 HSLRGIKESLFYP
+951 CSLRGIKESLLHP
-964 VLHHLEQKTE
+964 VLQHLEQKTE
-974 EIVSDPTYIAQ
+974 EIISDPTYVTQ
-985 IIGTLFE
+985 IMETLFE

-999 QKSQKKKM
+999 QKSNKKKW
-1007 LEALEN
+1007 LEALES
-1013 ILDCVQSPIFPSYI
+1013 ILDCVQNPIFPSYI
-1027 ARNLLKILH
+1027 ARNLMKILH
-1036 EIHGEMVLSHLLP
+1036 KVHGEMILSHLLP
-1049 ALDRLLEKVSN
+1049 ALDRLLEKVFN
-1060 KHEAILKDEVILLH
+1060 KPEAMLKDEVVLLH
-1074 LILGKFNE
+1074 FILGKFNE
-1082 YSATLLCKNQQSL
+1082 YSAALLCKNQQSL
-1095 DLFIKSL
+1095 NLFIKSL
-1102 HADKKIYE
+1102 HAANKIYE
-1110 EIPAFQITALGQIT
+1110 EIPPFQITALGQIT

-1165 GITVCAEQIV
+1165 GISVCAEQIV
-1175 KELEPPKKTKSLAT
+1175 TELEPPEKTKSLAT

-1207 ELAPETNHLS
+1207 ELAPETSHFS

-1274 NICQKLSSDGSK
+1274 NICQKLSSGGSK
-1286 VPADVLDKEKF
+1286 IPADIIDKEKF

-1322 GAVAGMFPDKVLHNI
+1322 GAVAVMFP
-1337 MPIFTFMGANVL
+1337 
-1349 RLDDT
+1349 
-1354 YTFQVINKTVQ
+1354 
-1365 MVIPALIQD
+1365 D

-1419 SDLSESSGGVEEV
+1419 SDLSESSGSVEEV

-1449 HRRLPILSQLITT
+1449 HRRLPILTQLITT

-1502 FWISICCEFNVRS
+1502 FWISICCEFNVHS
-1515 QLQSV
+1515 QFQSM

-1534 EDDPEIKKLRTC
+1534 EDDSGPKMSRTH
-1546 KTKPKNQDG
+1546 KTKLKNQDG

-1592 VEYEGREE
+1592 VECEETEE
-1600 LQELEQR
+1600 LQKLEQR

-1622 VEGNVDKPTAKFW
+1622 VEGNADKPTAKFW
-1635 RVLLSKCYDMLDK
+1635 RVLLNKSYDMLDK
-1648 VNALLPTETFI
+1648 VCVVSLHVSSGTFPVLLINMIITF
-1659 PVIGG
+1659 VGFLVG
-1664 LMMNQLPSVRR
+1664 L
-1675 KAMDLLNNKVQQRTK
+1675 
-1690 WQKSQ
+1690 

-1701 LVPELIAIVKCRR
+1701 LIPELIAIVQCKRT
-1714 KEEEE
+1714 EEEE
-1719 EQAINRQTALFSLKL
+1719 EQAVNRQTALFSLKL
-1734 LCKGFGTENPAPF
+1734 LCKGFGTENPLLF

-1777 VTCTLKAQV
+1777 VTCTLKAQA

-1799 TLKSKKE
+1799 TLKDKKE

-1830 FLSPYLLECLLQ
+1830 FLSPYLLDCLLQ
-1842 VVRLEKIVAEFGP
+1842 VVRLEKIVVKFGP
-1855 SSQISVRVSTLKT
+1855 SSQISLRVTSLKT

-1878 LLPAVT
+1878 LLPALT
-1884 KCYSEVLHTRK
+1884 KCYSEVANTRK

-1906 EHIAGMEKE
+1906 EHIVGMEKE

-1920 QPELTAF
+1920 HSELTAF
-1927 FMKVLDFRT
+1927 FMKALDFRA
-1936 EHAEDDLEEVG
+1936 EHAQDDLEEVG
-1947 KIEAYIIDCLISM
+1947 KTEAYIIDCLLSM

-1981 TEATLRDRLLTFH
+1981 TESTLKDRLLTFH

-2019 AETLNQVNISKTD
+2019 AETLNQVNIAKTD
-2032 EAFFDSDNNTEKS
+2032 EAFFDSENSTEKS

-2050 FTMDCLHKL
+2050 FTLDCLHKL

-2076 MQPLVD
+2076 MMPLVD

-2099 AHLIPCIAQFS
+2099 AHLIPCLAQFS

-2120 PLNYQILLKTRHNSP
+2120 PLNYQILLKTRHTSP
-2135 KVRFAALLALIEVA
+2135 KVRFAALLALVEVA

-2182 QKTIQQL
+2182 QKTIQKL

>member
-1 MTSLAEQLKR
+1 MSVVHHIMKDL
-11 LALPQNDP
+11 
-19 SLLDRSE
+19 
-26 VASLLFTCKE
+26 
-36 AATIDRDTFFAIGC
+36 G
-50 TGLEELMGIDP
+50 
-61 SFEEFQSSL
+61 
-70 FSSTSKGLERS
+70 KGLF
-81 VQTKAVNQQL
+81 AL
-91 NKSISL
+91 
-97 FLIHLSPYFMLKP
+97 
-110 AQKCLEWL
+110 
-118 IHRFHIHLYNQD
+118 
-130 SLIGCVL
+130 G
-137 PYHETNL
+137 
-144 FVRVIQLLDIKNPTH
+144 LDI
-159 KWHWMDPIRKP
+159 
-170 GVPLAR
+170 
-176 GTVITHCYKDLDFM
+176 
-190 DFICRLVAKSVKVFS
+190 
-205 ECPSN
+205 
-210 SAQLRVLLVF
+210 
-220 YASTIVS
+220 
-227 ALGAAEKITDT
+227 
-238 MVSLLLPYVQKGLK
+238 
-252 SSVQDYR
+252 
-259 AATYMIIC
+259 
-267 QMTVKVTVETSLVH
+267 
-281 SLMVQIS
+281 
-288 KTLFKMPSLI
+288 MPRNVI
-298 RDGLACLNL
+298 RD
-307 LLQTQ
+307 
-312 NGDKLGKKP
+312 
-321 FNYLCETPE
+321 
-330 LVALLQGLSAGY
+330 S
-342 DISPLLR
+342 
-349 YLLPHL
+349 
-355 VHTIMKSDTEEQEE
+355 
-369 SEETENSI
+369 
-377 YIKHL
+377 
-382 QAVLETI
+382 
-389 PLEKD
+389 
-394 LDSLLASK
+394 
-402 FLEEFISCGT
+402 
-412 EIESNPTK
+412 
-420 MAVLNQ
+420 
-426 KILPLIRLLERKYPK
+426 
-441 ALDSVLEKHLED
+441 
-453 CTDEADQNLFHQ
+453 
-465 FISLSLSCGKYKFLE
+465 
-480 VSDTSLLLSLNHP
+480 
-493 QPAVRVLALQHLKDV
+493 
-508 IETSKEGFDQAFIEE
+508 FDQAFIEE

-543 LEIFR
+543 LETFR
-548 KQVKPEVIVSNLLNI
+548 KQVNPEVIVSSLLNI
-563 FQKADLSKDGKYKV
+563 FQKADLSKDGKWYKV
-577 LERAVKILVKEE
+577 LERAVKILVKEK

-596 LLDAAVM
+596 LLDATVM
-603 QLLPFMIV
+603 QLLPFMTI

-618 SDWKMAVCLLES
+618 SDWKMAVCLSES

-640 GWPEVA
+640 GWPEA
-646 LEEAIKTTKS
+646 LEEAIKSTES
-656 AELVGVANEKI
+656 AELVGVANEKM
-667 ILLLSGNLTSGDPS
+667 ILLLSGNLTSGDPL

-696 ESDSVRQ
+696 ESDSVGQ

-731 IRIFRFLDKKIQNLR
+731 IRVFRFLDKKIKNLR
-746 TCEPAEET
+746 TYEPEEVRC
-754 SLNWSVETVEE
+754 NSVERVF
-765 TLVPKDLLSAYIEKL
+765 S
-780 SCDETAH
+780 
-787 AEESAMVLFLLKNF
+787 FLCFL
-801 INGLKPPLSFSK
+801 
-813 EESWWNPESLNPDS
+813 EESWWNPESLNQS
-827 RDYLHLLLGL
+827 SQDYLHLLLGL

-912 QTNQKKKQLLSPSS
+912 QTNQKKKKLLSPSS

-951 HSLRGIKESLFYP
+951 HSLRGIKDSLFHP
-964 VLHHLEQKTE
+964 VLHHLEEKTE

-985 IIGTLFE
+985 IMGTLFE

-999 QKSQKKKM
+999 QKSQKKKL

-1013 ILDCVQSPIFPSYI
+1013 ILDCVQNPIFPSYI

-1049 ALDRLLEKVSN
+1049 VLDRLLEKVS
-1060 KHEAILKDEVILLH
+1060 KKPEEMLKDEVILLH

-1124 KPFFAALSDGMVQ
+1124 KPFFAAVSDGMVQ

-1165 GITVCAEQIV
+1165 GVSVCAEQIV
-1175 KELEPPKKTKSLAT
+1175 RELEPPKKTKSPAT

-1194 RQKMQQQRKPQDA
+1194 REKMQQQRKPQDA
-1207 ELAPETNHLS
+1207 ELAPETNHFS

-1286 VPADVLDKEKF
+1286 VPAVILDKEKF

-1322 GAVAGMFPDKVLHNI
+1322 GAVAGMFP
-1337 MPIFTFMGANVL
+1337 
-1349 RLDDT
+1349 
-1354 YTFQVINKTVQ
+1354 
-1365 MVIPALIQD
+1365 D

-1515 QLQSV
+1515 QFQSV

-1534 EDDPEIKKLRTC
+1534 EGNHKTEPE
-1546 KTKPKNQDG
+1546 NDG

-1695 ILQLLE
+1695 VRQRE

-1777 VTCTLKAQV
+1777 VTCTLKAQA

-1799 TLKSKKE
+1799 TLKNKKE

-1884 KCYSEVLHTRK
+1884 KSK
-1895 NCLGPLMNILK
+1895 QNCLGPLMNILK

-2050 FTMDCLHKL
+2050 FTVDCLHKL

>member
-11 LALPQNDP
+11 LALPETDP

-26 VASLLFTCKE
+26 AASLLFSCRE
-36 AATIDRDTFFAIGC
+36 AAAIDRDTFFAIGC

-61 SFEEFQSSL
+61 SFEQFQSSL

-91 NKSISL
+91 NKNISL

-118 IHRFHIHLYNQD
+118 IHRFHIHLYNED
-130 SLIGCVL
+130 NLIGCVL

-144 FVRVIQLLDIKNPTH
+144 FVRVIQLLNIKSPTH

-176 GTVITHCYKDLDFM
+176 GTVITHCYKDLNFM

-205 ECPSN
+205 ECPGN

-238 MVSLLLPYVQKGLK
+238 IVSKLLPYIQKGLK
-252 SSVQDYR
+252 SSIQDYR

-267 QMTVKVTVETSLVH
+267 QMTVKATVETSLVH
-281 SLMVQIS
+281 SLMLQIS
-288 KTLFKMPSLI
+288 KTLSKVPSLV

-312 NGDKLGKKP
+312 QGDKLGEKP
-321 FNYLCETPE
+321 FNYLCKLPE
-330 LVALLQGLSAGY
+330 LVVLLQGLSAGY

-355 VHTIMKSDTEEQEE
+355 VHSIMKSDTEEQEE
-369 SEETENSI
+369 SEETGNDV
-377 YIKHL
+377 YIRHL
-382 QAVLETI
+382 QTILESV

-394 LDSLLASK
+394 LDCLLALK

-420 MAVLNQ
+420 MAALNQ

-441 ALDSVLEKHLED
+441 ALDTVLEKHLED
-453 CTDEADQNLFHQ
+453 CTDEAEQNLFHQ

-480 VSDTSLLLSLNHP
+480 DSDTSLLLSLNHP

-508 IETSKEGFDQAFIEE
+508 IETSKEGFDEAFIEE
-523 AIFGRLKDDNRDV
+523 AIFSRLKDDNRDV

-543 LEIFR
+543 LEIFG
-548 KQVKPEVIVSNLLNI
+548 KQVNPEVIVSSLLNI
-563 FQKADLSKDGKYKV
+563 FQRADLSKDGKWYKV
-577 LERAVKILVKEE
+577 LERAVNILVKEE
-589 ILKEKKE
+589 ILKEKE
-596 LLDAAVM
+596 LLDEAVM
-603 QLLPFMIV
+603 KLLPFMII
-611 TNANSKS
+611 TNANIKS
-618 SDWKMAVCLLES
+618 SDWKMAVCLSES
-630 DLCSLHPLLK
+630 ELCSLHPLLE
-640 GWPEVA
+640 GWPEA
-646 LEEAIKTTKS
+646 LEEATKS
-656 AELVGVANEKI
+656 TKPAELIGVANTKM
-667 ILLLSGNLTSGDPS
+667 ILLLSKNLTSRDSS

-703 KVTTHIIGSVLVQCC
+703 KVTTHIIGSLLVQCC
-718 CNTQMKE
+718 RSTQMKD
-725 NYFPVA
+725 NYFSVA
-731 IRIFRFLDKKIQNLR
+731 IRVFRFLDKKIKNLR
-746 TCEPAEET
+746 ACDPAEQT
-754 SLNWSVETVEE
+754 PLNWSGETQEK
-765 TLVPKDLLSAYIEKL
+765 TLVPKLLSAYIEKL
-780 SCDETAH
+780 NSDVTAH
-787 AEESAMVLFLLKNF
+787 AEESAMFLFLLKNF
-801 INGLKPPLSFSK
+801 IDGLKPPLSFSK
-813 EESWWNPESLNPDS
+813 EETWWNPETLNQDS
-827 RDYLHLLLGL
+827 QDYLHLLLGL
-837 FDLLVSGASEGSD
+837 FDLLVSGASERSN
-850 ALQYRALMNLL
+850 AVQYRALMNLL
-861 FKVHLKD
+861 LKVHLKD

-885 LSNQLNYEVSAMLQ
+885 LSNHLNYEVSAMLQ

-912 QTNQKKKQLLSPSS
+912 QTNQKKKQLLLPSS
-926 PVVISLLINLGSP
+926 PVVISLLINLGGP

-951 HSLRGIKESLFYP
+951 HSLRGIKESIFHS
-964 VLHHLEQKTE
+964 VLQHLEQKTE
-974 EIVSDPTYIAQ
+974 EIVSDPTYITQ
-985 IIGTLFE
+985 IMGTLFE

-999 QKSQKKKM
+999 QKSQKKKL

-1013 ILDCVQSPIFPSYI
+1013 ILDCVQDPVFPSYI
-1027 ARNLLKILH
+1027 ARNLMRILH
-1036 EIHGEMVLSHLLP
+1036 EVHGEMILSHLLP
-1049 ALDRLLEKVSN
+1049 ALDRLLEKVFQ
-1060 KHEAILKDEVILLH
+1060 KPEAMLKDEVILLH

-1082 YSATLLCKNQQSL
+1082 YSAPLLCKNQQSL

-1102 HADKKIYE
+1102 HAAKKIYA
-1110 EIPAFQITALGQIT
+1110 EIPPFQITALGQIT
-1124 KPFFAALSDGMVQ
+1124 KPFFAAVSDGMVQ
-1137 QKLLKVLFD
+1137 EKLLKVLFD

-1175 KELEPPKKTKSLAT
+1175 RELEPPEKAKSPAT

-1194 RQKMQQQRKPQDA
+1194 RQKMQQQRKPQDG
-1207 ELAPETNHLS
+1207 ELAPETSHFS

-1274 NICQKLSSDGSK
+1274 SICQKLSSNGSK
-1286 VPADVLDKEKF
+1286 GPADILDKEKF

-1322 GAVAGMFPDKVLHNI
+1322 GAVAGIFP
-1337 MPIFTFMGANVL
+1337 
-1349 RLDDT
+1349 
-1354 YTFQVINKTVQ
+1354 
-1365 MVIPALIQD
+1365 D

-1419 SDLSESSGGVEEV
+1419 SDLAESSGGVEEV

-1502 FWISICCEFNVRS
+1502 FWIFICCEFNVHS
-1515 QLQSV
+1515 QFQS
-1520 MKIIQYLTELPENK
+1520 MLKIIQYLTELPENK
-1534 EDDPEIKKLRTC
+1534 EDDPGTKKSRTC

-1592 VEYEGREE
+1592 VECEETEE
-1600 LQELEQR
+1600 LQKLEQR

-1648 VNALLPTETFI
+1648 VNALLPTDTFI

-1701 LVPELIAIVKCRR
+1701 LIPELIAIVKCKR

-1757 ISSEKEE
+1757 ICSEKEE
-1764 KNVMGSALLCIAE
+1764 KNVVGSALLCIAE
-1777 VTCTLKAQV
+1777 VTCTLKAQA

-1806 LVSNEIYLLSAIT
+1806 LVSNEIYLLSAVT

-1830 FLSPYLLECLLQ
+1830 FLSPYLLDCLLQ

-1855 SSQISVRVSTLKT
+1855 SSQISLRVASLKT

-1884 KCYSEVLHTRK
+1884 KCYSEVAHTRK

-1906 EHIAGMEKE
+1906 EHIVGMEKE

-1920 QPELTAF
+1920 QPELAAF

-1936 EHAEDDLEEVG
+1936 EHAQDDLEEVG
-1947 KIEAYIIDCLISM
+1947 KTEADIIDCLISM

-1981 TEATLRDRLLTFH
+1981 TESTLKDRLLTFH

-2032 EAFFDSDNNTEKS
+2032 EAFFDSDNNVEKS

>member
-11 LALPQNDP
+11 LALPQTDP

-26 VASLLFTCKE
+26 AASLLFSCKE
-36 AATIDRDTFFAIGC
+36 AASIDRDTFFAIGC

-61 SFEEFQSSL
+61 SFEVFRSSL

-81 VQTKAVNQQL
+81 VQSKAVNQQL
-91 NKSISL
+91 NKNISL

-137 PYHETNL
+137 PYHETKL
-144 FVRVIQLLDIKNPTH
+144 FVRVIQLLNIKSPTH

-176 GTVITHCYKDLDFM
+176 GTVITHCYKDLNFM
-190 DFICRLVAKSVKVFS
+190 DFICNLVAKSVKVFS
-205 ECPSN
+205 ECPGN

-227 ALGAAEKITDT
+227 ALGAAEKITDAI
-238 MVSLLLPYVQKGLK
+238 VSMLLPYIQKGLK
-252 SSVQDYR
+252 SSIQDYR

-267 QMTVKVTVETSLVH
+267 QMTVKVTVETTLVR

-288 KTLFKMPSLI
+288 KSLDKVPSLL
-298 RDGLACLNL
+298 RDGVSCLNL

-312 NGDKLGKKP
+312 KGDKLGKKP
-321 FNYLCETPE
+321 FNYLCKTPE
-330 LVALLQGLSAGY
+330 LVTILQGLSADY

-355 VHTIMKSDTEEQEE
+355 VSTVMRSDMEEQGESEDTEYQ
-369 SEETENSI
+369 I
-377 YIKHL
+377 YIKYLEAIL
-382 QAVLETI
+382 QSI
-389 PLEKD
+389 PLEND
-394 LDSLLASK
+394 LDHLLASK

-412 EIESNPTK
+412 EFESNPMK
-420 MAVLNQ
+420 MASLNE
-426 KILPLIRLLERKYPK
+426 KMVPLIRLLERKYPK
-441 ALDSVLEKHLED
+441 ALDAVLEKHLED
-453 CTDEADQNLFHQ
+453 CTDETEQNLFHQ

-480 VSDTSLLLSLNHP
+480 DSDTSLLLSLNHP
-493 QPAVRVLALQHLKDV
+493 QPAVRVLALKYLKDV
-508 IETSKEGFDQAFIEE
+508 IETSKEGFDQSFIEE

-543 LEIFR
+543 LEIYR
-548 KQVKPEVIVSNLLNI
+548 KQLNPEVVVSSLLNI
-563 FQKADLSKDGKYKV
+563 FQNVDLSKEGKWYVCVFFQYKV
-577 LERAVKILVKEE
+577 LERAIKILFEEE
-589 ILKEKKE
+589 ILKEKKL
-596 LLDAAVM
+596 LLDEAVM
-603 QLLPFMIV
+603 QLLPFMVITTV
-611 TNANSKS
+611 NAKS
-618 SDWKMAVCLLES
+618 SDWKMAICLSES

-640 GWPEVA
+640 GWREA
-646 LEEAIKTTKS
+646 LEEAIESSKPE
-656 AELVGVANEKI
+656 ELIGVANNKM
-667 ILLLSGNLTSGDPS
+667 ILLLSENLTSGDSS
-681 LLLQMVDDLILVAET
+681 LLLQMVDDLVLVAET
-696 ESDSVRQ
+696 KSESVRQ
-703 KVTTHIIGSVLVQCC
+703 KVTTHIIGSVLTQCC

-725 NYFPVA
+725 SYFSVA
-731 IRIFRFLDKKIQNLR
+731 IKVFHFLDKKIKNLR
-746 TCEPAEET
+746 VCDPAEET
-754 SLNWSVETVEE
+754 PLNWSVETTEE
-765 TLVPKDLLSAYIEKL
+765 TSVPQDLLTAYIEKL
-780 SCDETAH
+780 NSEQTAY
-787 AEESAMVLFLLKNF
+787 AEESAMFLFLLKNF
-801 INGLKPPLSFSK
+801 INGLKPPPSFS
-813 EESWWNPESLNPDS
+813 EEETWWNPESLTQDS
-827 RDYLHLLLGL
+827 KDYLHLLLRL
-837 FDLLVSGASEGSD
+837 FDLLVCGASEGSN
-850 ALQYRALMNLL
+850 AGQYRALMNLL
-861 FKVHLKD
+861 LKVHLKD
-868 SEVLFKFLSIL
+868 SEDLFKFLSIL

-885 LSNQLNYEVSAMLQ
+885 LSNQLNCEVSAMLQ

-912 QTNQKKKQLLSPSS
+912 QAYQKKKQLLSPSS

-951 HSLRGIKESLFYP
+951 HSLKGIKESLFHL
-964 VLHHLEQKTE
+964 VLQYLDQNTE
-974 EIVSDPTYIAQ
+974 EIISDPTYIRQ
-985 IIGTLFE
+985 IMETLFE
-992 ELETQPK
+992 ELKTQPK

-1007 LEALEN
+1007 WEALES
-1013 ILDCVQSPIFPSYI
+1013 ILDCVQNPIFPSYI
-1027 ARNLLKILH
+1027 ARNLLKILN
-1036 EIHGEMVLSHLLP
+1036 EIHGEMILSHLLP
-1049 ALDRLLEKVSN
+1049 ALDRLLEKVFN
-1060 KHEAILKDEVILLH
+1060 KPEEMLKDEAVLLH
-1074 LILGKFNE
+1074 LILGKFSE

-1102 HADKKIYE
+1102 HAAKKIYE
-1110 EIPAFQITALGQIT
+1110 EIPPFQITALGQIT

-1137 QKLLKVLFD
+1137 QNLLKVLFD
-1146 LLLNCKNPLCAQTI
+1146 LLLDCKNPLCAQTI

-1165 GITVCAEQIV
+1165 GITVCADQIV
-1175 KELEPPKKTKSLAT
+1175 RELEPPEKNKSLAT

-1194 RQKMQQQRKPQDA
+1194 RQNMQQQRNPQDA
-1207 ELAPETNHLS
+1207 ELAPETSHFS

-1233 LRRPQALVPALFNL
+1233 LRRPQVLVPALFNL
-1247 LSRCLEPMASEE
+1247 LSRCLEPTASEE

-1274 NICQKLSSDGSK
+1274 SICQKLSSAGSK
-1286 VPADVLDKEKF
+1286 ISADILDKEKF
-1297 NVELIVQCIRISK
+1297 NVEVIVQCIRISK

-1365 MVIPALIQD
+1365 MVIPALIQ
-1374 KVLHNIMPIFTFMG
+1374 
-1388 ANVLRL
+1388 
-1394 DDTYTFQ
+1394 
-1401 VINKTVQMVIPAL
+1401 
-1414 IQAED
+1414 AED
-1419 SDLSESSGGVEEV
+1419 SDLSEPSGTVEEV

-1449 HRRLPILSQLITT
+1449 HRRLPILAQLITT
-1462 VGGDKFLWVLLVLLF
+1462 VGGEKFLWVLLVLLF
-1477 EQYVTKTVTATSS
+1477 EQYVTKTVTVTSS
-1490 TDKDAVLEADTE
+1490 TDKDTVLEADTE
-1502 FWISICCEFNVRS
+1502 FWISICCEFSVHS
-1515 QLQSV
+1515 QLQSM

-1534 EDDPEIKKLRTC
+1534 EDDPGSKKSRMS
-1546 KTKPKNQDG
+1546 KTKLKNQDG

-1570 FKFLSVSFMSQL
+1570 FKYLSVSFMSQL
-1582 LSSQSFVKKI
+1582 LSAPNFVKKVI
-1592 VEYEGREE
+1592 TA
-1600 LQELEQR
+1600 LASFSSR
-1607 LLEEVLH
+1607 LLEDVLH

-1622 VEGNVDKPTAKFW
+1622 VEANVDKPTAKFW
-1635 RVLLSKCYDMLDK
+1635 RVLLNKSYDMLDK

-1659 PVIGG
+1659 PVIRG
-1664 LMMNQLPSVRR
+1664 LMTNQLPSVRR
-1675 KAMDLLNNKVQQRTK
+1675 KAMDLLNNKVQQRTR
-1690 WQKSQ
+1690 WQKGQ

-1701 LVPELIAIVKCRR
+1701 MVPELIAIVQCKR

-1734 LCKGFGTENPAPF
+1734 LCKGFGTENPMPF
-1747 VPVLKTAIDL
+1747 VPVLKTSIDL

-1777 VTCTLKAQV
+1777 VTCTLKAQA

-1799 TLKSKKE
+1799 TLKNKKE
-1806 LVSNEIYLLSAIT
+1806 LISNEIYLLSAIT

-1830 FLSPYLLECLLQ
+1830 FLSPYLLDCLLQ

-1855 SSQISVRVSTLKT
+1855 SSQISLRITSLRT
-1868 ILATRLAPRI
+1868 ILATRLAPRV
-1878 LLPAVT
+1878 LLPALT
-1884 KCYSEVLHTRK
+1884 KCYGNVANTWK

-1906 EHIAGMEKE
+1906 EHIVGMEKE
-1915 HLISH
+1915 HLTSH
-1920 QPELTAF
+1920 QSELTAF
-1927 FMKVLDFRT
+1927 FMKALDFRT
-1936 EHAEDDLEEVG
+1936 EHAQDDLEEVG
-1947 KIEAYIIDCLISM
+1947 KTEAYIIDCLISM

-1981 TEATLRDRLLTFH
+1981 TESTLKDRLLTFH

-2019 AETLNQVNISKTD
+2019 AETLNQVNTSKTD
-2032 EAFFDSDNNTEKS
+2032 EAFFDSENSTEKS

-2050 FTMDCLHKL
+2050 FTIDCLHKL

-2076 MQPLVD
+2076 MMPLVD
-2082 QLENVLG
+2082 QLENMVG
-2089 GDEKFQERVT
+2089 GDEKFQERMT

-2120 PLNYQILLKTRHNSP
+2120 PLNYHILLKMRHTSP
-2135 KVRFAALLALIEVA
+2135 KVRFAALLALVEVA

-2182 QKTIQQL
+2182 QRTIQQL

>member
-19 SLLDRSE
+19 SLLSRAE
-26 VASLLFTCKE
+26 AASLLFDCKE

-61 SFEEFQSSL
+61 TFEVFQHSL
-70 FSSTSKGLERS
+70 FSSMSKGLERS

-91 NKSISL
+91 NQNISL
-97 FLIHLSPYFMLKP
+97 FLTHLSPYFMLKP

-137 PYHETNL
+137 PYHETKL
-144 FVRVIQLLDIKNPTH
+144 FVRVIQLLNIKNPTH
-159 KWHWMDPIRKP
+159 KWHWLNPIRKP

-176 GTVITHCYKDLDFM
+176 GTLITHCYKDLDFM

-205 ECPSN
+205 EYPGN
-210 SAQLRVLLVF
+210 SAQLRVLLAF

-227 ALGAAEKITDT
+227 ALGAMEKITDSI
-238 MVSLLLPYVQKGLK
+238 VSMLLPYIQKGLK

-281 SLMVQIS
+281 SLMLQIS
-288 KTLFKMPSLI
+288 KTLSKVPSLA
-298 RDGLACLNL
+298 REGVACLNL

-312 NGDKLGKKP
+312 KGDNLGKKP
-321 FNYLCETPE
+321 FNYLCSNPE
-330 LVALLQGLSAGY
+330 LVTLLQGLSASY
-342 DISPLLR
+342 DLSPLLG

-355 VHTIMKSDTEEQEE
+355 VCTVIRCNTEEQEE
-369 SEETENSI
+369 SEERENNI
-377 YIKHL
+377 YIRHL
-382 QAVLETI
+382 EAILQSIT
-389 PLEKD
+389 LEKD
-394 LDSLLASK
+394 LDRLLASK
-402 FLEEFISCGT
+402 ILEEFISYGT

-420 MAVLNQ
+420 MAALNQ
-426 KILPLIRLLERKYPK
+426 KLLPLIRLLERKYPK
-441 ALDSVLEKHLED
+441 ALDSVLEEYLED
-453 CTDEADQNLFHQ
+453 VTDQADQILFHQ
-465 FISLSLSCGKYKFLE
+465 FISLSLSCSKYKFLE
-480 VSDTSLLLSLNHP
+480 DSDTSLLLSLNHP
-493 QPAVRVLALQHLKDV
+493 QPAVRVLAVQHLKDI
-508 IETSKEGFDQAFIEE
+508 IETSKEGFDQSFIEE
-523 AIFGRLKDDNRDV
+523 AIFGQLKDDNKDV
-536 VMSALSS
+536 VMSAFSA

-548 KQVKPEVIVSNLLNI
+548 KEVNPEIVVSSLLNI
-563 FQKADLSKDGKYKV
+563 FQRVDLSKDGKWYKV
-577 LERAVKILVKEE
+577 LERAIQILVKEE

-596 LLDAAVM
+596 LLNEAVM
-603 QLLPFMIV
+603 QLLPFMVI

-618 SDWKMAVCLLES
+618 SEWKMAVCLSES
-630 DLCSLHPLLK
+630 GLCLLHPLLK
-640 GWPEVA
+640 GWPEV
-646 LEEAIKTTKS
+646 LEEAIKSSKS
-656 AELVGVANEKI
+656 AELIGVVNKKM
-667 ILLLSGNLTSGDPS
+667 ILLFSENMTSGDPA
-681 LLLQMVDDLILVAET
+681 LLLQMVDGLILVAET

-703 KVTTHIIGSVLVQCC
+703 KVTAHIIGSVLVQCC
-718 CNTQMKE
+718 CNSQRKE
-725 NYFPVA
+725 SYFSVA
-731 IRIFRFLDKKIQNLR
+731 IRVFRFLDEKIRNLEG
-746 TCEPAEET
+746 CHPAEEVPP
-754 SLNWSVETVEE
+754 NWSVEVMQE
-765 TLVPKDLLSAYIEKL
+765 TLVPVDLLTAYVEKL
-780 SCDETAH
+780 SSGQIVD
-787 AEESAMVLFLLKNF
+787 AEDSAMFMFLLKSF
-801 INGLKPPLSFSK
+801 INDLKPPLSFSK
-813 EESWWNPESLNPDS
+813 EETWWNPESLNQDS
-827 RDYLHLLLGL
+827 QDYLHLLLGL
-837 FDLLVSGASEGSD
+837 FDLLVCGASEGSN
-850 ALQYRALMNLL
+850 AVQFRALMNLL
-861 FKVHLKD
+861 LKVHLED

-879 WTYSYN
+879 WTYNCN
-885 LSNQLNYEVSAMLQ
+885 LSNQLNYEVNAMLQ
-899 TQALYIGYALLES
+899 TRALYIGCALLVL
-912 QTNQKKKQLLSPSS
+912 QTYQKKKQLLSLSS

-939 VSEVRRAALNCL
+939 VSEVRRAALNCFHCL
-951 HSLRGIKESLFYP
+951 SGIKESVFHPILQN
-964 VLHHLEQKTE
+964 LEQKTE
-974 EIVSDPTYIAQ
+974 EIISDPTYITQ
-985 IIGTLFE
+985 IVGTLFVSE
-992 ELETQPK
+992 APQTK
-999 QKSQKKKM
+999 QKSQKKKS
-1007 LEALEN
+1007 LEALESL
-1013 ILDCVQSPIFPSYI
+1013 LDCVKNPICPSYV
-1027 ARNLLKILH
+1027 ARNLMKILR
-1036 EIHGEMVLSHLLP
+1036 EVHGEMILSHLLP
-1049 ALDRLLEKVSN
+1049 ALDWLLEKVL
-1060 KHEAILKDEVILLH
+1060 KEPEAMLKDEVVLLH
-1074 LILGKFNE
+1074 LILGKYNE
-1082 YSATLLCKNQQSL
+1082 HSATLLCKNRQSL

-1102 HADKKIYE
+1102 HAAKKIYE
-1110 EIPAFQITALGQIT
+1110 EIPPFQITALRQIT
-1124 KPFFAALSDGMVQ
+1124 KPFFAAVSDGTVQ

-1165 GITVCAEQIV
+1165 GISVCAEQIV
-1175 KELEPPKKTKSLAT
+1175 TELEPPEKTKSLTT

-1194 RQKMQQQRKPQDA
+1194 RQKMQQQRKLQDA
-1207 ELAPETNHLS
+1207 ELAPETSNFS

-1222 LILELLQHKKK
+1222 LVLELLQHKKK
-1233 LRRPQALVPALFNL
+1233 LKHPQALVPVLFNL
-1247 LSRCLEPMASEE
+1247 LSRCLEPLASEE

-1286 VPADVLDKEKF
+1286 IPADVLDKEKF

-1365 MVIPALIQD
+1365 MVIPALIQ
-1374 KVLHNIMPIFTFMG
+1374 
-1388 ANVLRL
+1388 
-1394 DDTYTFQ
+1394 
-1401 VINKTVQMVIPAL
+1401 
-1414 IQAED
+1414 AED
-1419 SDLSESSGGVEEV
+1419 SDLSEASGSVEEV

-1449 HRRLPILSQLITT
+1449 HRRLPILAQLIAT
-1462 VGGDKFLWVLLVLLF
+1462 VGGDRFLWVLLMLLF

-1515 QLQSV
+1515 QFQSM
-1520 MKIIQYLTELPENK
+1520 MKIIQYLTKLPENK
-1534 EDDPEIKKLRTC
+1534 EDDPGPKKSRTC
-1546 KTKPKNQDG
+1546 KMKLKNQDG

-1582 LSSQSFVKKI
+1582 LTSQSFVKKI
-1592 VEYEGREE
+1592 VECEETEE
-1600 LQELEQR
+1600 LQKLEQR

-1622 VEGNVDKPTAKFW
+1622 VEGNTDKPTAKFW
-1635 RVLLSKCYDMLDK
+1635 RVLLNKSYDMLDK

-1659 PVIGG
+1659 PVIRG
-1664 LMMNQLPSVRR
+1664 LMTNQLPSVRR
-1675 KAMDLLNNKVQQRTK
+1675 KAMDLLNNKVQQRTR

-1695 ILQLLE
+1695 IRQLLE
-1701 LVPELIAIVKCRR
+1701 LVPELIAIVQCKI
-1714 KEEEE
+1714 KEKEE

-1734 LCKGFGTENPAPF
+1734 LCKGFGTENPVPF
-1747 VPVLKTAIDL
+1747 IPVLKTAIDL

-1777 VTCTLKAQV
+1777 VTCTLKAQA

-1806 LVSNEIYLLSAIT
+1806 LISSEIYLLSAVT

-1830 FLSPYLLECLLQ
+1830 FLSPYLLDCLLQ
-1842 VVRLEKIVAEFGP
+1842 VVRLENTVVEFGP
-1855 SSQISVRVSTLKT
+1855 SSQISLRVTSLKT
-1868 ILATRLAPRI
+1868 ILATKLAPRI
-1878 LLPAVT
+1878 LLPAIT
-1884 KCYSEVLHTRK
+1884 KCYGEVASTRK

-1906 EHIAGMEKE
+1906 EHIVVMEKE

-1920 QPELTAF
+1920 QSELTAF
-1927 FMKVLDFRT
+1927 FMKALDFRT
-1936 EHAEDDLEEVG
+1936 ERAQDDLEEVG
-1947 KIEAYIIDCLISM
+1947 KTETYIIDCLISM

-1981 TEATLRDRLLTFH
+1981 TECTLKDRLLTFH
-1994 RIADCIADKLKGLF
+1994 RLADCIADKLKSLF

-2032 EAFFDSDNNTEKS
+2032 EAFFDSENGTEKS

-2059 FLFDTQKFL
+2059 FLFDTQNFL

-2076 MQPLVD
+2076 MMPLVD
-2082 QLENVLG
+2082 QLENMLG

-2120 PLNYQILLKTRHNSP
+2120 PLNYQILLKMRHTSS
-2135 KVRFAALLALIEVA
+2135 KVRFAALLALLEVA
-2149 QKLKENYLVLL
+2149 GKLKENYLVLL
-2160 PESIPFLA
+2160 PESVPFLA
-2168 ELMEDECEEVEQQC
+2168 ELMEDECEEVERQC

>member
-11 LALPQNDP
+11 LALPQSDP
-19 SLLDRSE
+19 SLLSRSE
-26 VASLLFTCKE
+26 VASLLFSGKE
-36 AATIDRDTFFAIGC
+36 AAGIDRDTFFAIGC

-61 SFEEFQSSL
+61 SFEVFQSSL

-81 VQTKAVNQQL
+81 VQSKAVNQQL
-91 NKSISL
+91 NKNISL

-137 PYHETNL
+137 PYHETKL
-144 FVRVIQLLDIKNPTH
+144 FVRVIQLLNISSPTH

-205 ECPSN
+205 ECPGN

-227 ALGAAEKITDT
+227 ALGAAEKITDSI
-238 MVSLLLPYVQKGLK
+238 VSMLLPYIQKGLK
-252 SSVQDYR
+252 SSIQDYR

-281 SLMVQIS
+281 SLMLQIS
-288 KTLFKMPSLI
+288 KTLSKVPSLV
-298 RDGLACLNL
+298 RDGVACLNL

-312 NGDKLGKKP
+312 KGDKLGKKP
-321 FNYLCETPE
+321 FNYLCKTPE
-330 LVALLQGLSAGY
+330 LVTLLQGLSADY
-342 DISPLLR
+342 DISPLLH

-355 VHTIMKSDTEEQEE
+355 VCTVMKTDTEEQEE
-369 SEETENSI
+369 PEETQNQI
-377 YIKHL
+377 YIQHL
-382 QAVLETI
+382 EAILQSI

-394 LDSLLASK
+394 LDHLLASK

-412 EIESNPTK
+412 EIESNPPK
-420 MAVLNQ
+420 MAALNQ
-426 KILPLIRLLERKYPK
+426 KMLPLIRLLERKYPK

-453 CTDEADQNLFHQ
+453 CTDEADQDLFHQ

-480 VSDTSLLLSLNHP
+480 DSDTSLLLSLNHP

-508 IETSKEGFDQAFIEE
+508 IETSKEGFDQSFIEE
-523 AIFGRLKDDNRDV
+523 AIFGRLRDDNRDV

-548 KQVKPEVIVSNLLNI
+548 KQVNPEVLVSSLLNI
-563 FQKADLSKDGKYKV
+563 FQRVDLSKDGKWYKV
-577 LERAVKILVKEE
+577 LERAIKILVKEE

-596 LLDAAVM
+596 LLDEAVM
-603 QLLPFMIV
+603 QLLPFMVI

-618 SDWKMAVCLLES
+618 SDWKMAVCLSES

-640 GWPEVA
+640 GWPEA
-646 LEEAIKTTKS
+646 LEEAIKSSKS
-656 AELVGVANEKI
+656 AELIGVANKKM
-667 ILLLSGNLTSGDPS
+667 ILLFSKNMTSGDPS
-681 LLLQMVDDLILVAET
+681 LLLQMVDGLILIAET

-703 KVTTHIIGSVLVQCC
+703 KITTHIIGAVLVQCC

-725 NYFPVA
+725 SYFSVA
-731 IRIFRFLDKKIQNLR
+731 TKVFCFLDKKIKNLR
-746 TCEPAEET
+746 ACDAAEET
-754 SLNWSVETVEE
+754 PLNWSVETIED
-765 TLVPKDLLSAYIEKL
+765 TLVPKDLLTACIDKL
-780 SCDETAH
+780 NSDQTAH
-787 AEESAMVLFLLKNF
+787 AEESAMFLVLLKNF
-801 INGLKPPLSFSK
+801 ISGLKPPLSFSK
-813 EESWWNPESLNPDS
+813 EETWWNPESLNQDS
-827 RDYLHLLLGL
+827 QDYLHLLLGL
-837 FDLLVSGASEGSD
+837 FDLLVCGASEGSN
-850 ALQYRALMNLL
+850 AVQYRALMNLL
-861 FKVHLKD
+861 LKVHLKD

-885 LSNQLNYEVSAMLQ
+885 LSNHLKYEVNAMLQ

-912 QTNQKKKQLLSPSS
+912 QTCQKKKQLLSPSS

-951 HSLRGIKESLFYP
+951 HSLRGIKESLFHP
-964 VLHHLEQKTE
+964 VLQHLEQKTE
-974 EIVSDPTYIAQ
+974 EIISDPTYITQ
-985 IIGTLFE
+985 IMETLFE

-999 QKSQKKKM
+999 QKSQKKKL
-1007 LEALEN
+1007 LEALEG
-1013 ILDCVQSPIFPSYI
+1013 ILDCVQNPIFPSYI
-1027 ARNLLKILH
+1027 ARNLMKILH
-1036 EIHGEMVLSHLLP
+1036 EVHGEMILSHLLP
-1049 ALDRLLEKVSN
+1049 VLDRLLEKVF
-1060 KHEAILKDEVILLH
+1060 KKPEAMLKDEVVLLH

-1102 HADKKIYE
+1102 HAAKKIYE
-1110 EIPAFQITALGQIT
+1110 EIPPFQITALGQIT
-1124 KPFFAALSDGMVQ
+1124 KPFFAAVSDGMVQ

-1165 GITVCAEQIV
+1165 GISVCAEQIV
-1175 KELEPPKKTKSLAT
+1175 RELEPPEKTKSLAT

-1207 ELAPETNHLS
+1207 ELAPETSQFS

-1274 NICQKLSSDGSK
+1274 SICQKLSSDGSK
-1286 VPADVLDKEKF
+1286 IPADILDKEKF
-1297 NVELIVQCIRISK
+1297 NVEVIVQCIRISK

-1365 MVIPALIQD
+1365 MVIPALIQ
-1374 KVLHNIMPIFTFMG
+1374 
-1388 ANVLRL
+1388 
-1394 DDTYTFQ
+1394 
-1401 VINKTVQMVIPAL
+1401 
-1414 IQAED
+1414 AED
-1419 SDLSESSGGVEEV
+1419 SDLSESSGSVEEV

-1449 HRRLPILSQLITT
+1449 HRRLPILAQLITT

-1502 FWISICCEFNVRS
+1502 FWISICCEFNVHS
-1515 QLQSV
+1515 QFQSM

-1534 EDDPEIKKLRTC
+1534 EADDPGPKTSRIC
-1546 KTKPKNQDG
+1546 KTKLKNQDG

-1592 VEYEGREE
+1592 VECEKTEE
-1600 LQELEQR
+1600 LQKLEQR

-1635 RVLLSKCYDMLDK
+1635 RVLLNKSYDMLDK

-1659 PVIGG
+1659 PVIRG

-1695 ILQLLE
+1695 IQQLLE
-1701 LVPELIAIVKCRR
+1701 LVPELIAIVQCKR

-1734 LCKGFGTENPAPF
+1734 LCKGFGTENPVPF

-1777 VTCTLKAQV
+1777 VTCTLKAQA

-1799 TLKSKKE
+1799 TLKNKKE
-1806 LVSNEIYLLSAIT
+1806 LVSNEIYLLSAVT

-1830 FLSPYLLECLLQ
+1830 FLSPYLLDCLLQ
-1842 VVRLEKIVAEFGP
+1842 VVRLEKIVVEFGP
-1855 SSQISVRVSTLKT
+1855 SSQISLRVTSLKT

-1878 LLPAVT
+1878 LLPAIT
-1884 KCYSEVLHTRK
+1884 KCYSEVANTRK
-1895 NCLGPLMNILK
+1895 NCLRPLMNILK
-1906 EHIAGMEKE
+1906 EHIVGMEKE

-1920 QPELTAF
+1920 QSELTAF
-1927 FMKVLDFRT
+1927 FMKALDFRT

-1947 KIEAYIIDCLISM
+1947 KTEAYVIDCLISM

-1981 TEATLRDRLLTFH
+1981 TESTLKDRLLTFH

-2008 TLFAGHLVKPF
+2008 NLFAGHLVKPF

-2032 EAFFDSDNNTEKS
+2032 EAFFDSENNTEKS

-2076 MQPLVD
+2076 MMPLVD
-2082 QLENVLG
+2082 QLENMLG

-2120 PLNYQILLKTRHNSP
+2120 PLNYHILLKMRHTSP
-2135 KVRFAALLALIEVA
+2135 KVRFAALLALVEVA

>member
-19 SLLDRSE
+19 SLLNRSE
-26 VASLLFTCKE
+26 VASLLFSCKE
-36 AATIDRDTFFAIGC
+36 AASIDRDTFFAIGC

-61 SFEEFQSSL
+61 SFEVFQSSL

-81 VQTKAVNQQL
+81 VQSKAVNQQL
-91 NKSISL
+91 NKNISL

-137 PYHETNL
+137 PYHETKL
-144 FVRVIQLLDIKNPTH
+144 FVRVIQLLNIKSPTH

-190 DFICRLVAKSVKVFS
+190 DFICRLVAKSVKVVFS
-205 ECPSN
+205 ECPGN

-238 MVSLLLPYVQKGLK
+238 IVSMLLPYIQKGLK
-252 SSVQDYR
+252 SSIQDYR

-267 QMTVKVTVETSLVH
+267 QLTVKVTVETSLVH
-281 SLMVQIS
+281 SLMLQIS
-288 KTLFKMPSLI
+288 KTLSKVPSLV
-298 RDGLACLNL
+298 RDGVACLNL

-312 NGDKLGKKP
+312 KGDKLGKKP
-321 FNYLCETPE
+321 FNYLCKTPE
-330 LVALLQGLSAGY
+330 LVTLLQGLSTGY

-355 VHTIMKSDTEEQEE
+355 VCTVMKSDMEEQEE
-369 SEETENSI
+369 SEETENPI
-377 YIKHL
+377 YMRHL
-382 QAVLETI
+382 EAILQSI

-394 LDSLLASK
+394 LDHLLASK
-402 FLEEFISCGT
+402 FLEEFISYGT

-420 MAVLNQ
+420 MAALNQ
-426 KILPLIRLLERKYPK
+426 KMLPLIRLLERKYPK

-480 VSDTSLLLSLNHP
+480 DSDTSLLLSLNHP

-508 IETSKEGFDQAFIEE
+508 IETSKEGFDQSFIEE

-536 VMSALSS
+536 VTSALSS

-548 KQVKPEVIVSNLLNI
+548 KQVNPEVVVSSLLNI
-563 FQKADLSKDGKYKV
+563 FQRADLSKDGKWYVCAFFQYKV
-577 LERAVKILVKEE
+577 LERAIKILVKEE

-596 LLDAAVM
+596 LLDEAVM
-603 QLLPFMIV
+603 RLLPFMVI

-618 SDWKMAVCLLES
+618 SDWKMAVYLSES

-640 GWPEVA
+640 GWPEA
-646 LEEAIKTTKS
+646 LEEAIKSSKS
-656 AELVGVANEKI
+656 AELIGVANKSM
-667 ILLLSGNLTSGDPS
+667 ILLFSKNMTSGDPS
-681 LLLQMVDDLILVAET
+681 LLLQMVDDLILVAEM

-703 KVTTHIIGSVLVQCC
+703 KVTSHIIGSVLVQCC
-718 CNTQMKE
+718 CSTQMKE
-725 NYFPVA
+725 SYFSVA
-731 IRIFRFLDKKIQNLR
+731 IRVFRFLDKKIKDLR
-746 TCEPAEET
+746 ACDPAEET
-754 SLNWSVETVEE
+754 PLNWSVETIEE
-765 TLVPKDLLSAYIEKL
+765 TLVPKELLTTYIEKL
-780 SCDETAH
+780 NSDQTAH
-787 AEESAMVLFLLKNF
+787 AEESAMFLFLLKNF

-813 EESWWNPESLNPDS
+813 EETWWNPESLNPDS
-827 RDYLHLLLGL
+827 QDYLHLLLGL
-837 FDLLVSGASEGSD
+837 FDLLVCGASEGSS
-850 ALQYRALMNLL
+850 AVQYRALMNLL
-861 FKVHLKD
+861 LKVHLKD

-879 WTYSYN
+879 WTYIYN
-885 LSNQLNYEVSAMLQ
+885 LSNHLNYEVNAMLQ

-912 QTNQKKKQLLSPSS
+912 QTYQKKKQLLLPSS

-939 VSEVRRAALNCL
+939 VSEVRRAALKCL
-951 HSLRGIKESLFYP
+951 HSLRGVKESLFHP
-964 VLHHLEQKTE
+964 VLQHLEQKTE
-974 EIVSDPTYIAQ
+974 EIISDPTYITQ
-985 IIGTLFE
+985 IMETLFE

-999 QKSQKKKM
+999 QKSQKKKL
-1007 LEALEN
+1007 LEALES
-1013 ILDCVQSPIFPSYI
+1013 ILDCVQNPIFPSYI
-1027 ARNLLKILH
+1027 ARNLMKILH
-1036 EIHGEMVLSHLLP
+1036 EVHGEMILSHLLP
-1049 ALDRLLEKVSN
+1049 ALDRLLEKVFQ
-1060 KHEAILKDEVILLH
+1060 KPEAMLKDEVVLLH

-1102 HADKKIYE
+1102 HAAKKIYE
-1110 EIPAFQITALGQIT
+1110 EIPPFQITALGQIT
-1124 KPFFAALSDGMVQ
+1124 KPFFAAVSDGMVQ
-1137 QKLLKVLFD
+1137 QKLLRVLFD

-1165 GITVCAEQIV
+1165 GISVCAEQIV
-1175 KELEPPKKTKSLAT
+1175 RELEPPEKTKSLAT

-1207 ELAPETNHLS
+1207 ELAPETSHFS

-1286 VPADVLDKEKF
+1286 IPADTLDKEKF
-1297 NVELIVQCIRISK
+1297 NVEVIVQCIRISK

-1365 MVIPALIQD
+1365 MVIPALIQ
-1374 KVLHNIMPIFTFMG
+1374 
-1388 ANVLRL
+1388 
-1394 DDTYTFQ
+1394 
-1401 VINKTVQMVIPAL
+1401 
-1414 IQAED
+1414 AED
-1419 SDLSESSGGVEEV
+1419 SDLSESSGSVEEV

-1449 HRRLPILSQLITT
+1449 HRRLPILAQLITT
-1462 VGGDKFLWVLLVLLF
+1462 VGGDKFLWVLLALLF

-1515 QLQSV
+1515 QFQSM

-1534 EDDPEIKKLRTC
+1534 EDDPGPKKSRTC
-1546 KTKPKNQDG
+1546 KTKLKNQDG

-1582 LSSQSFVKKI
+1582 LSSQSFVKKCPF
-1592 VEYEGREE
+1592 Y
-1600 LQELEQR
+1600 LLKDASFPPR

-1635 RVLLSKCYDMLDK
+1635 RVLLNKSYDMLDK

-1659 PVIGG
+1659 PVIRG
-1664 LMMNQLPSVRR
+1664 LMTNQLPSVRR
-1675 KAMDLLNNKVQQRTK
+1675 KAMDLLNNKVQQRTR

-1701 LVPELIAIVKCRR
+1701 LVPELIAIVQCKR

-1734 LCKGFGTENPAPF
+1734 LCKGFGTENPVPF
-1747 VPVLKTAIDL
+1747 GPVLKTAIDL

-1777 VTCTLKAQV
+1777 VTCTLKAQA

-1799 TLKSKKE
+1799 TLKNKKE
-1806 LVSNEIYLLSAIT
+1806 LICNEIYLLSAVT

-1830 FLSPYLLECLLQ
+1830 FLSPYLLDCLLQ
-1842 VVRLEKIVAEFGP
+1842 VVRLEKIVVEFGP
-1855 SSQISVRVSTLKT
+1855 SSQISLRVTSLKT

-1884 KCYSEVLHTRK
+1884 KCYSEVANTRK

-1906 EHIAGMEKE
+1906 EHIVGMEKE

-1920 QPELTAF
+1920 QSELTAF
-1927 FMKVLDFRT
+1927 FMKALDFRT
-1936 EHAEDDLEEVG
+1936 EHAQDDLDEVG
-1947 KIEAYIIDCLISM
+1947 KTEAYIIDCLISM

-1981 TEATLRDRLLTFH
+1981 TESTLKDRLLTFH

-2032 EAFFDSDNNTEKS
+2032 EAFFDSENSTEKS

-2050 FTMDCLHKL
+2050 FTTDCLHKL

-2076 MQPLVD
+2076 MMPLVD
-2082 QLENVLG
+2082 QLENMLG

-2120 PLNYQILLKTRHNSP
+2120 PLNYHILLKMRHTSP
-2135 KVRFAALLALIEVA
+2135 KVRFAALLTLVEVA

>member
-36 AATIDRDTFFAIGC
+36 AAAIDRDTFFAIGC

-70 FSSTSKGLERS
+70 FSSTAKGLERS
-81 VQTKAVNQQL
+81 VQTKAVNQEL
-91 NKSISL
+91 NKNISL

-130 SLIGCVL
+130 NLIGCVL

-144 FVRVIQLLDIKNPTH
+144 FVRVIQLLNIKSPTH

-205 ECPSN
+205 ECPGN

-238 MVSLLLPYVQKGLK
+238 IVSMLLPYIQKGLK

-281 SLMVQIS
+281 SLMLQIS
-288 KTLFKMPSLI
+288 KTLSKVPLLV

-312 NGDKLGKKP
+312 KGDKLGKKP
-321 FNYLCETPE
+321 FNYLCKIPE
-330 LVALLQGLSAGY
+330 LVGLLQGLSAGY

-349 YLLPHL
+349 YLLPHF
-355 VHTIMKSDTEEQEE
+355 VHTVVKSGTEEQEE
-369 SEETENSI
+369 SEETENDI
-377 YIKHL
+377 YIRHL
-382 QAVLETI
+382 QAILESV

-394 LDSLLASK
+394 LDCLLAFK
-402 FLEEFISCGT
+402 FLEEFISYGT
-412 EIESNPTK
+412 EFESNPTK
-420 MAVLNQ
+420 MAALNQ
-426 KILPLIRLLERKYPK
+426 RILPLIRLLERKYPK

-453 CTDEADQNLFHQ
+453 CTDEAEQNLFHQ

-480 VSDTSLLLSLNHP
+480 DSDTSLLLSLNHP

-523 AIFGRLKDDNRDV
+523 AIFSRLKDDNRDV

-548 KQVKPEVIVSNLLNI
+548 KQVNPEVIVSSLLNI
-563 FQKADLSKDGKYKV
+563 FQRADLSKDGKWYKV
-577 LERAVKILVKEE
+577 LERAIKLLVKEE

-596 LLDAAVM
+596 LLDEAVM
-603 QLLPFMIV
+603 QLLPFMVI
-611 TNANSKS
+611 TDANSKS
-618 SDWKMAVCLLES
+618 SDWKMAVCLSES

-640 GWPEVA
+640 GWREA
-646 LEEAIKTTKS
+646 LEETIKSTKS
-656 AELVGVANEKI
+656 SEVIGVANEKM
-667 ILLLSGNLTSGDPS
+667 ILLLSKNLTSGDPS

-703 KVTTHIIGSVLVQCC
+703 KITTHVVGSLLVQCC

-725 NYFPVA
+725 NYFSVA
-731 IRIFRFLDKKIQNLR
+731 IRVFCFLDKKIKNLR
-746 TCEPAEET
+746 ACDPAEET
-754 SLNWSVETVEE
+754 PLNWSIETIEETV
-765 TLVPKDLLSAYIEKL
+765 VPKDLLSAYIEKL
-780 SCDETAH
+780 NSDETTH
-787 AEESAMVLFLLKNF
+787 TEESALFLFLLKNF

-813 EESWWNPESLNPDS
+813 EESWWNPESLNQDS
-827 RDYLHLLLGL
+827 QDYLHLLLGL
-837 FDLLVSGASEGSD
+837 FDLLVTEASEGSN
-850 ALQYRALMNLL
+850 AVQYRALMNLL
-861 FKVHLKD
+861 LKVHLKD

-879 WTYSYN
+879 WTYNYN
-885 LSNQLNYEVSAMLQ
+885 LSNHLNYEINAMLQ

-912 QTNQKKKQLLSPSS
+912 QTNQKKKQLLLPSS

-939 VSEVRRAALNCL
+939 VSEVRKAALNCL
-951 HSLRGIKESLFYP
+951 HSLRGIKESLFHP
-964 VLHHLEQKTE
+964 LLQHLEQKTE
-974 EIVSDPTYIAQ
+974 EIVSDPTYIRQ
-985 IIGTLFE
+985 IMETLFE
-992 ELETQPK
+992 ELDTQPK
-999 QKSQKKKM
+999 QKGQKKK
-1007 LEALEN
+1007 LLGALEN

-1027 ARNLLKILH
+1027 ARNLMKILH
-1036 EIHGEMVLSHLLP
+1036 GVHGEMILSHLLP
-1049 ALDRLLEKVSN
+1049 ALDRLLEKVF
-1060 KHEAILKDEVILLH
+1060 KKPEVMLKDEVILLH

-1082 YSATLLCKNQQSL
+1082 YSATLLCKDQQSL

-1102 HADKKIYE
+1102 HAAKKIYE
-1110 EIPAFQITALGQIT
+1110 EIPPFQITALGQIT
-1124 KPFFAALSDGMVQ
+1124 KPFFAAVSDGMVQ
-1137 QKLLKVLFD
+1137 EKLLKVLFD

-1175 KELEPPKKTKSLAT
+1175 RELEPPEKNKSLAT

-1207 ELAPETNHLS
+1207 ELAPETSNFS

-1274 NICQKLSSDGSK
+1274 NICQKLSSNGSK
-1286 VPADVLDKEKF
+1286 VPADILDKEKF

-1365 MVIPALIQD
+1365 MVIPALIQ
-1374 KVLHNIMPIFTFMG
+1374 
-1388 ANVLRL
+1388 
-1394 DDTYTFQ
+1394 
-1401 VINKTVQMVIPAL
+1401 
-1414 IQAED
+1414 AED
-1419 SDLSESSGGVEEV
+1419 SDLSETSGSVEEV
-1432 VIKIIRVF
+1432 VTKIIRVF

-1449 HRRLPILSQLITT
+1449 HRRLPILSQLINT

-1502 FWISICCEFNVRS
+1502 FWIFICCEFNVHS
-1515 QLQSV
+1515 QFQSM

-1534 EDDPEIKKLRTC
+1534 EDDPGPKKSTC

-1592 VEYEGREE
+1592 VECEETEE
-1600 LQELEQR
+1600 LQKLEQR

-1635 RVLLSKCYDMLDK
+1635 RVLLNKCYDMLDK

-1701 LVPELIAIVKCRR
+1701 LVPELIAIVKCKR

-1747 VPVLKTAIDL
+1747 IPVLKTAIDL

-1764 KNVMGSALLCIAE
+1764 RNVMGSALLCIAE
-1777 VTCTLKAQV
+1777 VTCTLKAQA

-1806 LVSNEIYLLSAIT
+1806 LVSNEIYLLSAVT

-1830 FLSPYLLECLLQ
+1830 FLSPYLLDCLLQ

-1855 SSQISVRVSTLKT
+1855 SSQISLRVASLKT
-1868 ILATRLAPRI
+1868 ILATKLAPRI

-1884 KCYSEVLHTRK
+1884 KCYSEVAHTRK

-1906 EHIAGMEKE
+1906 EHIVGMEKE

-1920 QPELTAF
+1920 QPELTGF

-1947 KIEAYIIDCLISM
+1947 KTEAYIIDCLISM

-1981 TEATLRDRLLTFH
+1981 TESTLKDRLLTFH

-2032 EAFFDSDNNTEKS
+2032 EAFFDSDNNIEKS

-2120 PLNYQILLKTRHNSP
+2120 PLNYHILLKTRHSSP

-2149 QKLKENYLVLL
+2149 QKLRENYLVLL